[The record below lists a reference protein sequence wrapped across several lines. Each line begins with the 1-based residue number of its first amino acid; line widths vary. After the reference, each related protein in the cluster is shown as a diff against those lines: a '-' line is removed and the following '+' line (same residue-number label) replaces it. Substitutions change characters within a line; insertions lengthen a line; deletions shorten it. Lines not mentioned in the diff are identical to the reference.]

1 MKRIICLMTLL
12 SLVFGY
18 TLLAQSEPQIETTC
32 TTARLSFETPLNS
45 EAVSISIFK
54 DTLIFEEN
62 FENFLSDQVNNSSPI
77 GGAACLVEIPH
88 SLTQFPGC
96 RAQNIK
102 VNDQGECY
110 FFQGKFAT
118 PKINIPQ
125 FSKVQIQMRAGKKNI
140 LRINNDTINHSTN
153 SQLLSRTISNAC
165 AEMVFS
171 DTTTSTIYIDY
182 IKIISPREVLPAQ
195 NYAVEN
201 GELLINN
208 LLPNTGYYVE
218 ITDNQ
223 NQVSEKYFLKT
234 KKRNEELESR
244 IQTSESVILELGNRN
259 DCSATSLSLYKVEN
273 PTKDLFFSRIASASS
288 NFGLEIFNG
297 TGADICLGDYEVV
310 FYYAGNMN
318 AQGNYTSK
326 YRFSD
331 KDTIRKTSYIMVL
344 RQLDSLSS
352 YGYLTFPI
360 IGNQSTAGGNDACL
374 LLKKDSEGNYK
385 DTIDLFGSLG
395 AGGGTVI
402 PYNNTILTRKT
413 TIRQGIK
420 KNPTNIQIPYFKD
433 INSEW
438 DSVPFNVTNLNDVSL
453 RHGLA
458 TPITYT
464 YIGDYS
470 LEAQNNELVLSGLN
484 SQTKYLCILKR
495 GTDTLFTHTF
505 STGNIV
511 ETQSSGSWSE
521 SSVWSDGIVPE
532 TYDKV
537 VVNKGHKITIA
548 EGDSVSCSDLVLCS
562 DYSASPMDNGK
573 SELSIEGTFSV
584 NNVEVQAS
592 FDKYTEN
599 VNGWH
604 LFGVPIDVNSSTRE
618 SIAESFNRG
627 YEDDLYYLDE
637 ARYAWIPYLQNVED
651 ANFFT
656 NKHGYLVAYK
666 DDKTLSFK
674 GDLFLED
681 SIVLLNNASYNQSLG
696 NGYHLVCNPYPFS
709 VGLNNF
715 TSNNNNVIG
724 MWLLNPQT
732 GAYVPNDNNQPSDF
746 RIPPFGGVMTKVD
759 NATNR
764 LVLRKKAVAPD
775 QNINAKSVI
784 ENLKFRLLSDGG
796 YDEMKIYFRND
807 SDSLYDKYD
816 TYKMFSIGSAPD
828 LYCSI
833 NDLSLSIASLSELDD
848 SLRLRIN
855 ILSKDVGDLKL
866 QLYEYTGDFERVDLL
881 DADSE
886 SLVCSLLDDSLYS
899 ISYNSA
905 NEIRTFDLLV
915 KKRVLSSV
923 NKEDNEIEYIQIGRN
938 IEIKNPQ
945 QIEEVVLFDIQ
956 GREILRT
963 ETEFLTLPCEGSFVL
978 VVKSNGK
985 EYFTKI
991 ISI

>member
-12 SLVFGY
+12 SLAFGC

-45 EAVSISIFK
+45 ETISISIFK

-62 FENFLSDQVNNSSPI
+62 FENFLSDQVRSASPI

-96 RAQNIK
+96 RAQNIQ
-102 VNDQGECY
+102 VNDTNWAVLY
-110 FFQGKFAT
+110 QGKFST

-125 FSKVQIQMRAGKKNI
+125 SSSVSLKIK
-140 LRINNDTINHSTN
+140 STN
-153 SQLLSRTISNAC
+153 TNSLKINDNTITSGSGTKYISYIVPSNSN
-165 AEMVFS
+165 EIVFS
-171 DTTTSTIYIDY
+171 SDGTKTLYIDY

-195 NYAVEN
+195 NYAVGN

-223 NQVSEKYFLKT
+223 NQVSGKYFLKT

-273 PTKDLFFSRIASASS
+273 PTKDLFFSRIATTTN

-297 TGADICLGDYEVV
+297 TGKDICLGDYEVV
-310 FYYAGNMN
+310 FYHAGNMN

-360 IGNQSTAGGNDACL
+360 IGNSATAGGNDACL

-385 DTIDLFGSLG
+385 DTVDLLGSLG

-402 PYNNTILTRKT
+402 AYNKTILTRKT

-420 KNPTNIQIPYFKD
+420 KNPTNIQIPYIKD

-438 DSVPFNVTNLNDVSL
+438 DSVPFNATNLNDTSL
-453 RHGLA
+453 RHSLA

-464 YIGDYS
+464 YVRDVN
-470 LEAQNNELVLSGLN
+470 LEVQDNELVLSDLD

-521 SSVWSDGIVPE
+521 SSVWSGGVVPE

-681 SIVLLNNASYNQSLG
+681 SIVLLNNASYTLG

-715 TSNNNNVIG
+715 TSNNVSG

-732 GAYVPNDNNQPSDF
+732 GAYIPNDNNQPSDF
-746 RIPPFGGVMTKVD
+746 RIPPFGGVMTKVY

-764 LVLRKKAVAPD
+764 LVLRKKAVAYD

-833 NDLSLSIASLSELDD
+833 NDLYLSIASLSELDD

-899 ISYNSA
+899 ISYNPA

>member
-1 MKRIICLMTLL
+1 MRKAPCLTAIILFAAMLCSYL
-12 SLVFGY
+12 GN
-18 TLLAQSEPQIETTC
+18 AQVVIETTC
-32 TTARLSFETPLNS
+32 NTARLSFETPLNS
-45 EAVSISIFK
+45 ETISISIFK

-62 FENFLSDQVNNSSPI
+62 FENFLSDQVNSASPI
-77 GGAACLVEIPH
+77 GGAACLVEIPR

-102 VNDQGECY
+102 VNDTNWAVLY
-110 FFQGKFAT
+110 QGKFST

-125 FSKVQIQMRAGKKNI
+125 SSKASIRIKSGSSDALKINDEVISSNSGIKNLLYEVSENYNGMLFS
-140 LRINNDTINHSTN
+140 
-153 SQLLSRTISNAC
+153 SNG
-165 AEMVFS
+165 S
-171 DTTTSTIYIDY
+171 KTLYIDY

-195 NYAVEN
+195 NYTMKN
-201 GELLINN
+201 GELLIDS
-208 LLPNTGYYVE
+208 LLPNIGYYVE

-234 KKRNEELESR
+234 KKRNQEIISR
-244 IQTSESVILELGNRN
+244 IQNPNSVKLEWENCG
-259 DCSATSLSLYKVEN
+259 DCSPTSLSLYKVEN
-273 PTKDLFFSRIASASS
+273 ATKDLFFSRIATTSS

-310 FYYAGNMN
+310 FYHAGNMN
-318 AQGNYTSK
+318 AQGNYKSK
-326 YRFSD
+326 YRFSN
-331 KDTIRKTSYIMVL
+331 KDTIRKGSYIMVL
-344 RQLDSLSS
+344 KQLENLSS

-385 DTIDLFGSLG
+385 DTVDLFGSLG
-395 AGGGTVI
+395 SDGGMVI
-402 PYNNTILTRKT
+402 AYNNTILTRKPA
-413 TIRQGIK
+413 IRQGIK

-438 DSVPFNVTNLNDVSL
+438 DSVPFNATNLNDTSL

-458 TPITYT
+458 TPVTYT
-464 YIGDYS
+464 YVGDYS
-470 LEAQNNELVLSGLN
+470 LDAQNNELVLSGLE

-521 SSVWSDGIVPE
+521 SSVWSGGIVPE

-548 EGDSVSCSDLVLCS
+548 EGESVSCSDLVLCS

-618 SIAESFNRG
+618 RIAESFNRG

-715 TSNNNNVIG
+715 TSNNVSG

-732 GAYVPNDNNQPSDF
+732 GAYIPNDNNLPGDF
-746 RIPPFGGVMTKVD
+746 TVPPFSGLMTKVD
-759 NATNR
+759 NATNS
-764 LVLRKKAVAPD
+764 LVLRKKAVAYD

-796 YDEMKIYFRND
+796 YDEMKIYFRSD

-855 ILSKDVGDLKL
+855 VLSNNVGDLKL

-899 ISYNSA
+899 ISYNPA

-923 NKEDNEIEYIQIGRN
+923 NKEDNEIEYVQIGRN

>member
-12 SLVFGY
+12 SLAFGC

-45 EAVSISIFK
+45 EAVSITVFK

-62 FENFLSDQVNNSSPI
+62 FENFLSDQVISGTTI
-77 GGAACLVEIPH
+77 GAAGYLVEIPH
-88 SLTQFPGC
+88 SLTQYPGC

-102 VNDQGECY
+102 VNDTGWCY
-110 FFQGKFAT
+110 ITGGKFST
-118 PKINIPQ
+118 PKIYAPVSSVV
-125 FSKVQIQMRAGKKNI
+125 FLKVSSNKDNTLILNNETKNI
-140 LRINNDTINHSTN
+140 AKGIKTESFTITTESDTILFSNN
-153 SQLLSRTISNAC
+153 SGKNLL
-165 AEMVFS
+165 
-171 DTTTSTIYIDY
+171 IDY
-182 IKIISPREVLPAQ
+182 IKIISPREYLLSDNWDIVDG
-195 NYAVEN
+195 N
-201 GELLINN
+201 LLINN

-234 KKRNEELESR
+234 KKRNQEIISR
-244 IQTSESVILELGNRN
+244 IQDLNSVKLEWEDCG
-259 DCSATSLSLYKVEN
+259 DCSFTSLSLYKVEN
-273 PTKDLFFSRIASASS
+273 ATKDLFFSRIATTTN

-297 TGADICLGDYEVV
+297 TGKDICLGDYEVV
-310 FYYAGNMN
+310 FYPQRQSNAGTIMR
-318 AQGNYTSK
+318 
-326 YRFSD
+326 YRFSEN
-331 KDTIRKTSYIMVL
+331 DTIAYGKYVCILNKLTALSNYDYI
-344 RQLDSLSS
+344 
-352 YGYLTFPI
+352 TFPI
-360 IGNQSTAGGNDACL
+360 KNYNGFLGGNDAFA
-374 LLKKDSEGNYK
+374 LLKKDTEGNYR
-385 DTIDLFGSLG
+385 DTVDLFGKLLETSD
-395 AGGGTVI
+395 GTAT
-402 PYNNTILTRKT
+402 YANTILTRKT

-438 DSVPFNVTNLNDVSL
+438 DSVPFNATNLNDVSL
-453 RHGLA
+453 RHSLA
-458 TPITYT
+458 TPVTYT
-464 YIGDYS
+464 YVRDVN
-470 LEAQNNELVLSGLN
+470 LEVQDNELVLSGLE

-521 SSVWSDGIVPE
+521 SSVWSGGIVPE
-532 TYDKV
+532 DCDKV
-537 VVNKGHKITIA
+537 IVNKGHKITIV
-548 EGDSVSCSDLVLCS
+548 EGESVSCSDLVLCS

-715 TSNNNNVIG
+715 TYNNVSG

-732 GAYVPNDNNQPSDF
+732 GAYIPNDNNQPSDF
-746 RIPPFGGVMTKVD
+746 RIPPFGGVMTKVNSAD
-759 NATNR
+759 NR

-775 QNINAKSVI
+775 QNTNAKSVI

-963 ETEFLTLPCEGSFVL
+963 ETEFLTLPFEGSFVL
-978 VVKSNGK
+978 VIKSNGK

>member
-12 SLVFGY
+12 SLAFGY

-32 TTARLSFETPLNS
+32 TTARLSFETSLNS
-45 EAVSISIFK
+45 ETISISIFK

-62 FENFLSDQVNNSSPI
+62 FENFLSDQVNNSTPI

-102 VNDQGECY
+102 VNDTGWCY
-110 FFQGKFAT
+110 ITGGKFST
-118 PKINIPQ
+118 PKIYAPVSSVV
-125 FSKVQIQMRAGKKNI
+125 FLKVSSNKDNTLILNNETKNI
-140 LRINNDTINHSTN
+140 AKGIKTESFTITTESDTILFSNN
-153 SQLLSRTISNAC
+153 SGKNLL
-165 AEMVFS
+165 
-171 DTTTSTIYIDY
+171 IDY

-195 NYAVEN
+195 NYDVEN

-234 KKRNEELESR
+234 KKRNQEIISR
-244 IQTSESVILELGNRN
+244 IQDPNSVKLEWENCG
-259 DCSATSLSLYKVEN
+259 DCSPTSLSLYKVEN
-273 PTKDLFFSRIASASS
+273 ATKDLFFSRIAVKSFD
-288 NFGLEIFNG
+288 FGIEIFNG
-297 TGADICLGDYEVV
+297 TGKDICLGDYEVV
-310 FYYAGNMN
+310 FYPQRQSNAGTIMR
-318 AQGNYTSK
+318 YH
-326 YRFSD
+326 FSNS
-331 KDTIRKTSYIMVL
+331 DTIERESYVSVL
-344 RQLDSLSS
+344 YKLETMSD
-352 YGYLTFPI
+352 YDYITFPI
-360 IGNQSTAGGNDACL
+360 TNNNGFIGGNDAFA
-374 LLKKDSEGNYK
+374 LLKKDAEGNYR
-385 DTIDLFGSLG
+385 DTIDLFGKLLETSD
-395 AGGGTVI
+395 GTAT
-402 PYNNTILTRKT
+402 YANTILTRKT

-420 KNPTNIQIPYFKD
+420 KNLPNSQIPYFKD
-433 INSEW
+433 TNSEW
-438 DSVPFNVTNLNDVSL
+438 DSVPFNTTNLNEVSL
-453 RHGLA
+453 RHSL
-458 TPITYT
+458 TPSVS
-464 YIGDYS
+464 YIHVGDYS
-470 LEAQNNELVLSGLN
+470 LEAQNNELVLSGLE

-511 ETQSSGSWSE
+511 ESQSTGSWSE
-521 SSVWSDGIVPE
+521 PSVWSNGVVPE

-537 VVNKGHKITIA
+537 IVNKGHKITIA
-548 EGDSVSCSDLVLCS
+548 EGESVSCSDLVLCS
-562 DYSASPMDNGK
+562 DYSALPMYNDK
-573 SELSIEGTFSV
+573 SELSIKGTFSV

-599 VNGWH
+599 TNGWH
-604 LFGVPIDVNSSTRE
+604 LFGVPIDVNSSTKE
-618 SIAESFNRG
+618 KIAESFNRG
-627 YEDDLYYLDE
+627 DEDDLYYLDE
-637 ARYAWIPYLQNVED
+637 ARYAWIPYLQEFED
-651 ANFFT
+651 TNFFT
-656 NKHGYLVAYK
+656 NTHGYLVAYK

-681 SIVLLNNASYNQSLG
+681 SIVLLNNASYNQSVG
-696 NGYHLVCNPYPFS
+696 NGYHLLCNPYPFS

-715 TSNNNNVIG
+715 TSDSVSG

-732 GAYVPNDNNQPSDF
+732 GAYVPNDNNLPEDF
-746 RIPPFGGVMTKVD
+746 TIPPFSGLMTKVD

-764 LVLRKKAVAPD
+764 LVLRKKAVE
-775 QNINAKSVI
+775 QNQTSNAKSVI

-796 YDEMKIYFRND
+796 YDEVKIYFRND

-833 NDLSLSIASLSELDD
+833 NDLSLSIVSLSDLDD
-848 SLRLRIN
+848 SLLLRIN
-855 ILSKDVGDLKL
+855 VLSKNVGDLKL
-866 QLYEYTGDFERVDLL
+866 QLCEYTGDFERVDLL

-886 SLVCSLLDDSLYS
+886 SLVCNLLDDSFYS

-905 NEIRTFDLLV
+905 NEIRTFDLLL
-915 KKRVLSSV
+915 KKRVLSPE
-923 NKEDNEIEYIQIGRN
+923 NKEDNEIKYVQIGRS

-945 QIEEVVLFDIQ
+945 QIDEVILFDIQ

>member
-12 SLVFGY
+12 SLAFGY

-32 TTARLSFETPLNS
+32 TTARLSFETSLNS
-45 EAVSISIFK
+45 ETISISIFK

-62 FENFLSDQVNNSSPI
+62 FENFLSDQVNNSTPI

-102 VNDQGECY
+102 VNDTNWAVLY
-110 FFQGKFAT
+110 QGKFST
-118 PKINIPQ
+118 PKMNIPQ
-125 FSKVQIQMRAGKKNI
+125 SSKVFIQMKAGTKNI
-140 LRINNDTINHSTN
+140 LKINNDTINHSTN

-165 AEMVFS
+165 NEMIFS
-171 DTTTSTIYIDY
+171 NNSSSTLYIDY

-195 NYAVEN
+195 NYDVEN
-201 GELLINN
+201 RELLIDS

-234 KKRNEELESR
+234 KKRNQEIISR
-244 IQTSESVILELGNRN
+244 IQDPNSVKLEWEDCG
-259 DCSATSLSLYKVEN
+259 DCSPTSLSLYKVEN
-273 PTKDLFFSRIASASS
+273 ATKDLFFSRIAVKSYD
-288 NFGLEIFNG
+288 FGIEIFNG
-297 TGADICLGDYEVV
+297 TGKDICLGDYEVS
-310 FYYAGNMN
+310 FYQEGDTTVAD
-318 AQGNYTSK
+318 NYKSK
-326 YRFSD
+326 YRFSN
-331 KDTIRKTSYIMVL
+331 KDTIRKDSYIMVL
-344 RQLDSLSS
+344 RKLDSLLS
-352 YGYLTFPI
+352 YDYLTFPI
-360 IGNQSTAGGNDACL
+360 IGNYATATGNDACL

-385 DTIDLFGSLG
+385 DTVDLFGSLG
-395 AGGGTVI
+395 ADSGTVVA
-402 PYNNTILTRKT
+402 YNNTILTRKPA
-413 TIRQGIK
+413 IRQGIK
-420 KNPTNIQIPYFKD
+420 KNLPNSQTELY
-433 INSEW
+433 NSEW
-438 DSVPFNVTNLNDVSL
+438 DSVPFNATNLNDTSL

-464 YIGDYS
+464 YVGNYS
-470 LEAQNNELVLSGLN
+470 LETQNNELVLSGLE

-532 TYDKV
+532 DCDKV
-537 VVNKGHKITIA
+537 IVNKGHKITIA
-548 EGDSVSCSDLVLCS
+548 EGESVSCSDLVLCS
-562 DYSASPMDNGK
+562 DYSALPMYNDK

-592 FDKYTEN
+592 FGKYTEN
-599 VNGWH
+599 TNGWH

-618 SIAESFNRG
+618 RIAESFNRG

-637 ARYAWIPYLQNVED
+637 ARYAWIPYLQEFED
-651 ANFFT
+651 TNFFT
-656 NKHGYLVAYK
+656 NRHGYLIAYK

-681 SIVLLNNASYNQSLG
+681 SIVLLNNASYNQSVG

-715 TSNNNNVIG
+715 TSDSVSG

-746 RIPPFGGVMTKVD
+746 RIPPFGGVMTKVNSAD
-759 NATNR
+759 NR
-764 LVLRKKAVAPD
+764 LVLRKKEITT
-775 QNINAKSVI
+775 NETNNAKSVV
-784 ENLKFRLLSDGG
+784 ENLKFKLLSDGG
-796 YDEMKIYFRND
+796 YDEVKIYFRSD

-833 NDLSLSIASLSELDD
+833 NDLSLSIVSLSDLDD
-848 SLRLRIN
+848 SLLLRIN
-855 ILSKDVGDLKL
+855 VLSKNVGDLKL
-866 QLYEYTGDFERVDLL
+866 QLCEYTGDFERVDLL

-886 SLVCSLLDDSLYS
+886 SLVCNLLDDSLYS
-899 ISYNSA
+899 ISYNFS
-905 NEIRTFDLLV
+905 NEIRTFDLLL
-915 KKRVLSSV
+915 KKRVLSPE
-923 NKEDNEIEYIQIGRN
+923 NKEDNEIKYVQIGRS

-945 QIEEVVLFDIQ
+945 QIDEVILFDIQ

-963 ETEFLTLPCEGSFVL
+963 ETEFLTLPCEGSFVIE
-978 VVKSNGK
+978 VKSNGK

>member
-1 MKRIICLMTLL
+1 MRKTPCLTAIILFAAMLCSYL
-12 SLVFGY
+12 GN
-18 TLLAQSEPQIETTC
+18 AQVVIETTC
-32 TTARLSFETPLNS
+32 NTARLSFETPLNS
-45 EAVSISIFK
+45 ESISITVFK

-62 FENFLSDQVNNSSPI
+62 FENFLSDQVNSSSPI

-195 NYAVEN
+195 NYTMNN

-360 IGNQSTAGGNDACL
+360 IGNSATAGGNDACL

-385 DTIDLFGSLG
+385 DTVDLLGSLG
-395 AGGGTVI
+395 AGGGMVI

-413 TIRQGIK
+413 TVRQGIK

-438 DSVPFNVTNLNDVSL
+438 DSVPFNATNLNDVSL
-453 RHGLA
+453 RHSLA
-458 TPITYT
+458 TPVTYT
-464 YIGDYS
+464 YVRDVN
-470 LEAQNNELVLSGLN
+470 LEVQDNELVLSGLN

-521 SSVWSDGIVPE
+521 SSVWSGGIVPE
-532 TYDKV
+532 DCDKV
-537 VVNKGHKITIA
+537 IVNKGHKITIV
-548 EGDSVSCSDLVLCS
+548 EGESVSCSDLVLCS

-715 TSNNNNVIG
+715 TPNVIG

-746 RIPPFGGVMTKVD
+746 RIPPFGGVITKVNSAD
-759 NATNR
+759 NR

-775 QNINAKSVI
+775 QNTNAKSVI

-796 YDEMKIYFRND
+796 YDEIKIYFRSD

-899 ISYNSA
+899 ISYNPA

>member
-1 MKRIICLMTLL
+1 MRYR
-12 SLVFGY
+12 F
-18 TLLAQSEPQIETTC
+18 SE
-32 TTARLSFETPLNS
+32 
-45 EAVSISIFK
+45 
-54 DTLIFEEN
+54 
-62 FENFLSDQVNNSSPI
+62 
-77 GGAACLVEIPH
+77 
-88 SLTQFPGC
+88 
-96 RAQNIK
+96 
-102 VNDQGECY
+102 
-110 FFQGKFAT
+110 
-118 PKINIPQ
+118 
-125 FSKVQIQMRAGKKNI
+125 
-140 LRINNDTINHSTN
+140 NDTIAYGKYVCILNKLTA
-153 SQLLSRTISNAC
+153 LSNC
-165 AEMVFS
+165 
-171 DTTTSTIYIDY
+171 DY
-182 IKIISPREVLPAQ
+182 I
-195 NYAVEN
+195 
-201 GELLINN
+201 
-208 LLPNTGYYVE
+208 
-218 ITDNQ
+218 
-223 NQVSEKYFLKT
+223 
-234 KKRNEELESR
+234 
-244 IQTSESVILELGNRN
+244 
-259 DCSATSLSLYKVEN
+259 
-273 PTKDLFFSRIASASS
+273 
-288 NFGLEIFNG
+288 
-297 TGADICLGDYEVV
+297 
-310 FYYAGNMN
+310 
-318 AQGNYTSK
+318 
-326 YRFSD
+326 
-331 KDTIRKTSYIMVL
+331 
-344 RQLDSLSS
+344 
-352 YGYLTFPI
+352 TFPI
-360 IGNQSTAGGNDACL
+360 KNYNGFLAGNDAFA
-374 LLKKDSEGNYK
+374 LLKKDAEGNYR
-385 DTIDLFGSLG
+385 DTVDLFGKLLETSD
-395 AGGGTVI
+395 GTAT
-402 PYNNTILTRKT
+402 YANTILTRKP

-420 KNPTNIQIPYFKD
+420 KNLPNSQTELY
-433 INSEW
+433 NSEW
-438 DSVPFNVTNLNDVSL
+438 NAVEFSPTNLNNVSL
-453 RHGLA
+453 RHSLA

-464 YIGDYS
+464 YVDS
-470 LEAQNNELVLSGLN
+470 LEVQDNELVLSDLD

-537 VVNKGHKITIA
+537 IVNKGHKITIA
-548 EGDSVSCSDLVLCS
+548 EGESVSCSDLVLCS

-681 SIVLLNNASYNQSLG
+681 SIVLLNNASYTLG

-715 TSNNNNVIG
+715 TSNNVIG

-746 RIPPFGGVMTKVD
+746 RIPPFGGVMTKVNSAD
-759 NATNR
+759 NR
-764 LVLRKKAVAPD
+764 LVLRKKAIAPD
-775 QNINAKSVI
+775 QNTNAKSVI

>member
-12 SLVFGY
+12 SLAFGY

-45 EAVSISIFK
+45 ETISISIFK

-62 FENFLSDQVNNSSPI
+62 FENFLSDQVNNSTPI

-88 SLTQFPGC
+88 SLTQYPGC

-102 VNDQGECY
+102 VNDTNWAVLY
-110 FFQGKFAT
+110 QGKFST
-118 PKINIPQ
+118 PKMNIPQ
-125 FSKVQIQMRAGKKNI
+125 SSKVFIQMKAGEKNI
-140 LRINNDTINHSTN
+140 LKINGDTVKHSKTL
-153 SQLLSRTISNAC
+153 QLLSRTISNAC
-165 AEMVFS
+165 NEMIFS
-171 DTTTSTIYIDY
+171 NNSSSTLYIDY

-195 NYAVEN
+195 NYAVGN

-234 KKRNEELESR
+234 KKRNQEIISR
-244 IQTSESVILELGNRN
+244 IQDPNSVKLEWENCG
-259 DCSATSLSLYKVEN
+259 DCSPTSLSLYKVEN
-273 PTKDLFFSRIASASS
+273 ATKDLFFSRIASAPS

-297 TGADICLGDYEVV
+297 TGKDICLGDYEVV
-310 FYYAGNMN
+310 FYPQRQSNAGTIMR
-318 AQGNYTSK
+318 YH
-326 YRFSD
+326 FSNS
-331 KDTIRKTSYIMVL
+331 DTIERESYVSVL
-344 RQLDSLSS
+344 YKLETMSD
-352 YGYLTFPI
+352 YDYIVFPI
-360 IGNQSTAGGNDACL
+360 TNNNGFIGGNDAFA
-374 LLKKDSEGNYK
+374 LLKKDAEGNYR
-385 DTIDLFGSLG
+385 DTIDLFGKLLETSD
-395 AGGGTVI
+395 GTAT
-402 PYNNTILTRKT
+402 YANTILTRKT

-420 KNPTNIQIPYFKD
+420 KNLPNSQIPYFKD
-433 INSEW
+433 TNSEW
-438 DSVPFNVTNLNDVSL
+438 DSVPFNTTNLNEVSL
-453 RHGLA
+453 RHSL
-458 TPITYT
+458 TPSVS
-464 YIGDYS
+464 YIHVGDYS
-470 LEAQNNELVLSGLN
+470 LEVQNNELVLSGLE
-484 SQTKYLCILKR
+484 SQTKYLCVLKR
-495 GTDTLFTHTF
+495 GNDTIFTHTF

-511 ETQSSGSWSE
+511 ESQSTGSWSE

-532 TYDKV
+532 DCDKV
-537 VVNKGHKITIA
+537 IVNKGHKITIA
-548 EGDSVSCSDLVLCS
+548 EGESVSCSDLVLRS
-562 DYSASPMDNGK
+562 DYSALPMYNDK
-573 SELSIEGTFSV
+573 SELTIEGAFSV

-592 FDKYTEN
+592 FGKYTEN
-599 VNGWH
+599 TNGWH

-618 SIAESFNRG
+618 RIAESFNRG
-627 YEDDLYYLDE
+627 DEDDLYYLDE
-637 ARYAWIPYLQNVED
+637 ARYAWIPYLQEFED
-651 ANFFT
+651 TNFFT
-656 NKHGYLVAYK
+656 NTHGYLVAYK
-666 DDKTLSFK
+666 EDKTLSFK

-681 SIVLLNNASYNQSLG
+681 SIVLLNNASYNQSVG

-715 TSNNNNVIG
+715 TSDSVSG

-746 RIPPFGGVMTKVD
+746 RIPPFGGVMTKVNSAD
-759 NATNR
+759 NR
-764 LVLRKKAVAPD
+764 LVLRKKEMTT
-775 QNINAKSVI
+775 NETNNAKSVI

-796 YDEMKIYFRND
+796 YDEVKIYFRSD

-833 NDLSLSIASLSELDD
+833 NDLSLSIISLSDLDD
-848 SLRLRIN
+848 SLLLRIN
-855 ILSKDVGDLKL
+855 VLSKNVGDLKL
-866 QLYEYTGDFERVDLL
+866 QLCEYTGDFERVDLL

-886 SLVCSLLDDSLYS
+886 SLVCNLLDDSLYS

-905 NEIRTFDLLV
+905 NEIRTFDLLL
-915 KKRVLSSV
+915 KKRVLSPE
-923 NKEDNEIEYIQIGRN
+923 NKEDNEIKYVQIGRS

-945 QIEEVVLFDIQ
+945 QIDEVILFDIQ

-963 ETEFLTLPCEGSFVL
+963 ETEFLTLPCEGSFVIE
-978 VVKSNGK
+978 VKSNGK

>member
-12 SLVFGY
+12 SLAFGY
-18 TLLAQSEPQIETTC
+18 TLFAQSEPQIETTC

-45 EAVSISIFK
+45 ETISISIFK

-62 FENFLSDQVNNSSPI
+62 FENFRSNQVISGTTI
-77 GGAACLVEIPH
+77 GAAGYLVEIPH
-88 SLTQFPGC
+88 SLTQYPGC
-96 RAQNIK
+96 RAQNIQ
-102 VNDQGECY
+102 VNDTNWAVLY
-110 FFQGKFAT
+110 QGKFST

-125 FSKVQIQMRAGKKNI
+125 SSKVFIQMKAGEKNI
-140 LRINNDTINHSTN
+140 LKINGDTVKHSKTL
-153 SQLLSRTISNAC
+153 QLLSRTISNAFN
-165 AEMVFS
+165 EMIFS
-171 DTTTSTIYIDY
+171 NNSSSTLYIDY
-182 IKIISPREVLPAQ
+182 IKIISPREVLSAQ

-234 KKRNEELESR
+234 KKRNQEIISR
-244 IQTSESVILELGNRN
+244 IQSPNSVKLEWEDCG
-259 DCSATSLSLYKVEN
+259 DCSPTSLSLYKVEN
-273 PTKDLFFSRIASASS
+273 ATKDLFFSRIATATN

-297 TGADICLGDYEVV
+297 TGKDICLGDYEVV
-310 FYYAGNMN
+310 FYPQRQSNAGTIMR
-318 AQGNYTSK
+318 
-326 YRFSD
+326 YRFSEN
-331 KDTIRKTSYIMVL
+331 DTIAYGKYVCILNKLTALSNYDYI
-344 RQLDSLSS
+344 
-352 YGYLTFPI
+352 TFPI
-360 IGNQSTAGGNDACL
+360 KNYNGFLAGNDAFA
-374 LLKKDSEGNYK
+374 LLKKDAEGNYR
-385 DTIDLFGSLG
+385 DTVDLFGKLLETSD
-395 AGGGTVI
+395 GTAT
-402 PYNNTILTRKT
+402 YENTILTRKT

-438 DSVPFNVTNLNDVSL
+438 DSVPFNATNLNDTSL

-458 TPITYT
+458 TPVTYT
-464 YIGDYS
+464 YVDS

-484 SQTKYLCILKR
+484 SQTKYLCVLKR

-521 SSVWSDGIVPE
+521 SSVWSGGVGPE

-548 EGDSVSCSDLVLCS
+548 EGESVSCSDLVLCS

-674 GDLFLED
+674 GDLFLKD

-715 TSNNNNVIG
+715 TPNNVSG

-732 GAYVPNDNNQPSDF
+732 GAYVPNDNNLPGDF
-746 RIPPFGGVMTKVD
+746 TVPPFSGLMTKVD
-759 NATNR
+759 NATNS

-899 ISYNSA
+899 ISYNPA

-923 NKEDNEIEYIQIGRN
+923 NKEDNETEYIQIGRN

-963 ETEFLTLPCEGSFVL
+963 ETEFLTLPCEGSFIL

>member
-12 SLVFGY
+12 SLAFGC

-32 TTARLSFETPLNS
+32 TTARLSFETSLNS
-45 EAVSISIFK
+45 ETISISIFK

-62 FENFLSDQVNNSSPI
+62 FENFLSNQVNSSSPI

-96 RAQNIK
+96 RAQNMTIK
-102 VNDQGECY
+102 NEDECHLSI
-110 FFQGKFAT
+110 GKFST
-118 PKINIPQ
+118 PKMNIPQ
-125 FSKVQIQMRAGKKNI
+125 SSKVFIQMKAGKNNI
-140 LRINNDTINHSTN
+140 LKINNDTINHSTN
-153 SQLLSRTISNAC
+153 SQLLSRTISDTCN
-165 AEMVFS
+165 EMVFS
-171 DTTTSTIYIDY
+171 NNNSSSVYIDY

-195 NYAVEN
+195 NDTIKN
-201 GELLINN
+201 GELLIDS

-234 KKRNEELESR
+234 KKRNQEIISR
-244 IQTSESVILELGNRN
+244 IQDPNSVKLEWENCG
-259 DCSATSLSLYKVEN
+259 DCSPTSLSLYKVEN
-273 PTKDLFFSRIASASS
+273 ATKDLFFSRIATTTN

-297 TGADICLGDYEVV
+297 TGKDICLGDYEVV
-310 FYYAGNMN
+310 FYHAGNMN
-318 AQGNYTSK
+318 AQGNYKSK

-402 PYNNTILTRKT
+402 AYNKTILTRKT

-438 DSVPFNVTNLNDVSL
+438 DSVPFNATNLNDTYL

-458 TPITYT
+458 TPVTYT
-464 YIGDYS
+464 YVRDYS
-470 LEAQNNELVLSGLN
+470 LDAQNNELVLSGLE
-484 SQTKYLCILKR
+484 SQTKYLCVLKR

-521 SSVWSDGIVPE
+521 SSVWSGGVVPE
-532 TYDKV
+532 DCDKV
-537 VVNKGHKITIA
+537 IVNKGHTITIA
-548 EGDSVSCSDLVLCS
+548 QGESVSCSDLVLCS

-573 SELSIEGTFSV
+573 SELTIEGAFSV

-674 GDLFLED
+674 GDLFLKD
-681 SIVLLNNASYNQSLG
+681 SIVLLNNASYNQLG

-715 TSNNNNVIG
+715 TSDSVSG

-732 GAYVPNDNNQPSDF
+732 GAYVPNDNNLPGDF
-746 RIPPFGGVMTKVD
+746 TVPPFSGLMTKVD
-759 NATNR
+759 NATNS

-855 ILSKDVGDLKL
+855 VLSKNVDDLKL
-866 QLYEYTGDFERVDLL
+866 QLCEYMGDFERVDLL

-886 SLVCSLLDDSLYS
+886 SLVCNLLDDSLYS

-963 ETEFLTLPCEGSFVL
+963 ETEFLTLPCEGSFIL

>member
-12 SLVFGY
+12 SLAFGY

-32 TTARLSFETPLNS
+32 TTARLSFETSLNS
-45 EAVSISIFK
+45 ETISISIFK

-62 FENFLSDQVNNSSPI
+62 FENFLSNQVNNSTPI

-88 SLTQFPGC
+88 SLTQYPGC

-102 VNDQGECY
+102 VNDTNWAVLY
-110 FFQGKFAT
+110 QGKFST
-118 PKINIPQ
+118 PKMNIPQ
-125 FSKVQIQMRAGKKNI
+125 SSIVKVKTNKKDSKRNFLINETEIELAKNKDSI
-140 LRINNDTINHSTN
+140 DYVLPSMCQSIVLETSSST
-153 SQLLSRTISNAC
+153 L
-165 AEMVFS
+165 F
-171 DTTTSTIYIDY
+171 IDY
-182 IKIISPREVLPAQ
+182 IKIISPREYLLS
-195 NYAVEN
+195 EN
-201 GELLINN
+201 WNIVDSNLLINN

-234 KKRNEELESR
+234 KKRNQEIISR
-244 IQTSESVILELGNRN
+244 IQDPNSVKLEWEDCG
-259 DCSATSLSLYKVEN
+259 DCSPTSLSLYKVEN
-273 PTKDLFFSRIASASS
+273 ATKDLFFSRIASAPS

-297 TGADICLGDYEVV
+297 TGKDICLGDYEVV
-310 FYYAGNMN
+310 FYHAGNIN
-318 AQGNYTSK
+318 AQNNFKIRYS
-326 YRFSD
+326 FMSE
-331 KDTIRKTSYIMVL
+331 DTIREGDYCNVL
-344 RQLDSLSS
+344 YKLEFLSQ
-352 YGYLTFPI
+352 YDYVTYPI
-360 IGNQSTAGGNDACL
+360 KYSDAFMGGNDAFL
-374 LLKKDSEGNYK
+374 LLKKDAEGNYK

-402 PYNNTILTRKT
+402 PYNNTILTRKP

-420 KNPTNIQIPYFKD
+420 KNLP
-433 INSEW
+433 NSQTELYSNEW
-438 DSVPFNVTNLNDVSL
+438 NAVEFSATNLNDTSL
-453 RHGLA
+453 RHSLA

-464 YIGDYS
+464 YVGNYS
-470 LEAQNNELVLSGLN
+470 LETQNNELVLSGLE

-521 SSVWSDGIVPE
+521 SSVWSNGVVPE

-537 VVNKGHKITIA
+537 IVNKGHKITIA
-548 EGDSVSCSDLVLCS
+548 EGESVSCSDLVLCS
-562 DYSASPMDNGK
+562 DYSALPMYNDK
-573 SELSIEGTFSV
+573 SELTIEGAFSV

-592 FDKYTEN
+592 FGKYTEN
-599 VNGWH
+599 TNGWH
-604 LFGVPIDVNSSTRE
+604 LFGVPIDVNSSTKE
-618 SIAESFNRG
+618 KIAESFNRG
-627 YEDDLYYLDE
+627 DEDDLYYLDE
-637 ARYAWIPYLQNVED
+637 ARYAWIPYLQEFED
-651 ANFFT
+651 TNFFT
-656 NKHGYLVAYK
+656 NTHGYLVAYK
-666 DDKTLSFK
+666 EDKTLSFK

-681 SIVLLNNASYNQSLG
+681 SIVLLNNASYNQSVG

-715 TSNNNNVIG
+715 TPNNVSG

-764 LVLRKKAVAPD
+764 LVLRKKAVE
-775 QNINAKSVI
+775 QNQTSNAKSVI

-796 YDEMKIYFRND
+796 YDEVKIYFRSD

-816 TYKMFSIGSAPD
+816 TYKMFSVGSAPD

-833 NDLSLSIASLSELDD
+833 NDLSLSIVSLSDLDD
-848 SLRLRIN
+848 SLLLRIN
-855 ILSKDVGDLKL
+855 VLSKNVGDLKL
-866 QLYEYTGDFERVDLL
+866 QLCEYTGDFERVDLL

-886 SLVCSLLDDSLYS
+886 SLVCNLLDDSLYS

-905 NEIRTFDLLV
+905 NEIRTFDLLL
-915 KKRVLSSV
+915 KKRVLSPE
-923 NKEDNEIEYIQIGRN
+923 NKEDNEIKYVQIGRS

-945 QIEEVVLFDIQ
+945 QIDEVILFDIQ

-978 VVKSNGK
+978 EVKSNGK

>member
-1 MKRIICLMTLL
+1 MRKTPCLTAIILFAAMLC
-12 SLVFGY
+12 SYLVN
-18 TLLAQSEPQIETTC
+18 AQVVIETTC
-32 TTARLSFETPLNS
+32 NTARLSFETPLNS
-45 EAVSISIFK
+45 KTVSITVFK

-62 FENFLSDQVNNSSPI
+62 FENFLSDQVNSSSPI

-96 RAQNIK
+96 RAQNIQ
-102 VNDQGECY
+102 VNDTNWAVLY
-110 FFQGKFAT
+110 QGKFAT
-118 PKINIPQ
+118 PQINIPQ
-125 FSKVQIQMRAGKKNI
+125 SSKASIRIKSGSSDALKINDEVISSNSGIKNLLYEVSENYNGMLFS
-140 LRINNDTINHSTN
+140 
-153 SQLLSRTISNAC
+153 SNG
-165 AEMVFS
+165 S
-171 DTTTSTIYIDY
+171 KTLYIDY

-195 NYAVEN
+195 NDTIKN
-201 GELLINN
+201 GELLIDS

-234 KKRNEELESR
+234 KKRNQEIISR
-244 IQTSESVILELGNRN
+244 IQDPNSVKLEWENCG
-259 DCSATSLSLYKVEN
+259 DCSPTSLSLYKVEN
-273 PTKDLFFSRIASASS
+273 ATKDLFFSRIATTTN

-297 TGADICLGDYEVV
+297 TGKDICLGDYEVV
-310 FYYAGNMN
+310 FYPQRQSNAGTIMR
-318 AQGNYTSK
+318 
-326 YRFSD
+326 YRFSEN
-331 KDTIRKTSYIMVL
+331 DTIAYGKYVCILNKLTALSNYDYI
-344 RQLDSLSS
+344 
-352 YGYLTFPI
+352 TFPI
-360 IGNQSTAGGNDACL
+360 KNYNGFLAGNDAFA
-374 LLKKDSEGNYK
+374 LLKKDAEGNYR
-385 DTIDLFGSLG
+385 DTVDLFGKLLETSD
-395 AGGGTVI
+395 GTAT
-402 PYNNTILTRKT
+402 YENTILTRKT

-438 DSVPFNVTNLNDVSL
+438 DSVPFNATNLNDVSL
-453 RHGLA
+453 RHSL
-458 TPITYT
+458 TPFVS
-464 YIGDYS
+464 YIHVGDYS
-470 LEAQNNELVLSGLN
+470 LEAQNNELVLSGLE

-521 SSVWSDGIVPE
+521 SSVWSGGVVPE
-532 TYDKV
+532 DCDKV
-537 VVNKGHKITIA
+537 IVNKGHKITIA
-548 EGDSVSCSDLVLCS
+548 EGESVSCSDLVLCS

-715 TSNNNNVIG
+715 TPNVIG

-732 GAYVPNDNNQPSDF
+732 GAYIPNDNNLPGDF
-746 RIPPFGGVMTKVD
+746 TVPPFSGLMTKVD
-759 NATNR
+759 NATNS

-775 QNINAKSVI
+775 QNTNAKSVI

-899 ISYNSA
+899 ISYNPA

-978 VVKSNGK
+978 VIKSNGK

>member
-12 SLVFGY
+12 SLAFGC

-45 EAVSISIFK
+45 EAVSITVFK

-62 FENFLSDQVNNSSPI
+62 FENFLSDQVRSASPI

-96 RAQNIK
+96 RAQNIQ
-102 VNDQGECY
+102 VNDTNWAVLY
-110 FFQGKFAT
+110 QGKFST
-118 PKINIPQ
+118 PQINIPQ
-125 FSKVQIQMRAGKKNI
+125 SSKASIRIKSGSSDALKINDEVISSNSGIKNLLYEVSENYNGMLFS
-140 LRINNDTINHSTN
+140 
-153 SQLLSRTISNAC
+153 SNG
-165 AEMVFS
+165 S
-171 DTTTSTIYIDY
+171 KTLYIDY

-195 NYAVEN
+195 NYTMDN

-234 KKRNEELESR
+234 KKRNQEIISR
-244 IQTSESVILELGNRN
+244 IQNPNSVKLEWEDCG
-259 DCSATSLSLYKVEN
+259 DCSPTSLSLYKVEN
-273 PTKDLFFSRIASASS
+273 ATKDLFFSRIATTTN

-297 TGADICLGDYEVV
+297 TGKDICLGDYEVV
-310 FYYAGNMN
+310 FYPQRQSNAGAIMR
-318 AQGNYTSK
+318 YH
-326 YRFSD
+326 FSNS
-331 KDTIRKTSYIMVL
+331 DTIERESYVSVL
-344 RQLDSLSS
+344 YKLETMSD
-352 YGYLTFPI
+352 YDYIAFPI
-360 IGNQSTAGGNDACL
+360 TNNNGFIGGNDAFA
-374 LLKKDSEGNYK
+374 LLKKDTEGNYR
-385 DTIDLFGSLG
+385 DTVDLFGKLLETSDRT
-395 AGGGTVI
+395 AT
-402 PYNNTILTRKT
+402 YANTILTRKT

-438 DSVPFNVTNLNDVSL
+438 DSVPFNATNLNNVSL

-464 YIGDYS
+464 YVRDVN
-470 LEAQNNELVLSGLN
+470 LEVQDNELVLSDLD

-696 NGYHLVCNPYPFS
+696 KGYHLVCNPYPFS

-715 TSNNNNVIG
+715 TSNNVIG

-732 GAYVPNDNNQPSDF
+732 GAYVPNDNNLPGDF
-746 RIPPFGGVMTKVD
+746 TVPPFSGLMTKVD
-759 NATNR
+759 NATNS

-775 QNINAKSVI
+775 QNTNAKSVI

-796 YDEMKIYFRND
+796 YDEMKIYFRSD

-855 ILSKDVGDLKL
+855 VLSKDVGDLKL

-899 ISYNSA
+899 ISYNPA

-923 NKEDNEIEYIQIGRN
+923 NKEDNEIEYVQIGRN

-963 ETEFLTLPCEGSFVL
+963 ETEFLTLPFEGSFVL

>member
-12 SLVFGY
+12 SLAFGC

-32 TTARLSFETPLNS
+32 NTARLSFETPLNS
-45 EAVSISIFK
+45 ETISISIFK

-62 FENFLSDQVNNSSPI
+62 FENFLSNQVNSSSPI

-88 SLTQFPGC
+88 SLTQYPGC

-102 VNDQGECY
+102 VNDTNWAVLY
-110 FFQGKFAT
+110 QGKFST
-118 PKINIPQ
+118 PQINIPQ
-125 FSKVQIQMRAGKKNI
+125 SSKVFIQMKAGEKNI
-140 LRINNDTINHSTN
+140 LKINGDTVKHSKTL
-153 SQLLSRTISNAC
+153 QLLSRTISDTCN
-165 AEMVFS
+165 EMVFS
-171 DTTTSTIYIDY
+171 NNSSSTLYIDY

-195 NYAVEN
+195 NYTMNN

-234 KKRNEELESR
+234 KKRNQEIISR
-244 IQTSESVILELGNRN
+244 IQDPNSVKLEWENCG
-259 DCSATSLSLYKVEN
+259 DCSYTSLSLYKVEN
-273 PTKDLFFSRIASASS
+273 ATKDLFFSRIAVKSYD
-288 NFGLEIFNG
+288 FGIEIFNG
-297 TGADICLGDYEVV
+297 TGKDICLGDYEVV
-310 FYYAGNMN
+310 FYPQRQSNAGAIMR
-318 AQGNYTSK
+318 YH
-326 YRFSD
+326 FSNS
-331 KDTIRKTSYIMVL
+331 DTIERESYVSVLYKLEIMS
-344 RQLDSLSS
+344 D
-352 YGYLTFPI
+352 YDYIAFPI
-360 IGNQSTAGGNDACL
+360 TNNNGFIGGNDAFA
-374 LLKKDSEGNYK
+374 LLKKDTEGNYR
-385 DTIDLFGSLG
+385 DTVDLFGKLLETSD
-395 AGGGTVI
+395 GTAT
-402 PYNNTILTRKT
+402 YANTILTRKT

-438 DSVPFNVTNLNDVSL
+438 DSVPFNEANLNDVSL
-453 RHGLA
+453 RHSLA
-458 TPITYT
+458 TPVTYT
-464 YIGDYS
+464 YVDS

-521 SSVWSDGIVPE
+521 SSVWSGGVVPE
-532 TYDKV
+532 DCDKV
-537 VVNKGHKITIA
+537 IVNKGHKITIA

-599 VNGWH
+599 TNGWH

-666 DDKTLSFK
+666 DDKNLSFK

-681 SIVLLNNASYNQSLG
+681 SIVLLNNASYTLG

-715 TSNNNNVIG
+715 TSNNVIG

-732 GAYVPNDNNQPSDF
+732 GAYVPNDNNLPGDF
-746 RIPPFGGVMTKVD
+746 TVPPFSGLMTKVY
-759 NATNR
+759 NATNS

-775 QNINAKSVI
+775 QNTNTKSVI

-796 YDEMKIYFRND
+796 YDEIKIYFRSD

-855 ILSKDVGDLKL
+855 VLSKNVGDLKL

-886 SLVCSLLDDSLYS
+886 SLVCSLLYDSLYS

-963 ETEFLTLPCEGSFVL
+963 ETEFLTLPFEGSFVL
-978 VVKSNGK
+978 VIKSNGK

>member
-1 MKRIICLMTLL
+1 MRKTPCLTAIILFAAMLC
-12 SLVFGY
+12 SYLVN
-18 TLLAQSEPQIETTC
+18 AQVVIETTC
-32 TTARLSFETPLNS
+32 NTARLSFETSLNS
-45 EAVSISIFK
+45 ETISISIFK

-96 RAQNIK
+96 RAQNMTIK
-102 VNDQGECY
+102 NEDECHLSI
-110 FFQGKFAT
+110 GKFST
-118 PKINIPQ
+118 PKMNIPQ
-125 FSKVQIQMRAGKKNI
+125 SSKVFIQMKAGTKNI
-140 LRINNDTINHSTN
+140 LKINNDTINHSTN
-153 SQLLSRTISNAC
+153 SQLLSRTISDTCN
-165 AEMVFS
+165 EMVFS
-171 DTTTSTIYIDY
+171 NNNSSSVYIDY
-182 IKIISPREVLPAQ
+182 IKIISPREYLLS
-195 NYAVEN
+195 EN
-201 GELLINN
+201 WNIVDGNLLINN

-234 KKRNEELESR
+234 KKRNQEIISR
-244 IQTSESVILELGNRN
+244 IQDPNSVKLEWENCG
-259 DCSATSLSLYKVEN
+259 DCSPTSLSLYKVEN
-273 PTKDLFFSRIASASS
+273 ETKDLFFSRIASAPS

-297 TGADICLGDYEVV
+297 TGKDICLGDYEVV
-310 FYYAGNMN
+310 FYHAGNIN
-318 AQGNYTSK
+318 AQNNFKIRYS
-326 YRFSD
+326 FMSE
-331 KDTIRKTSYIMVL
+331 DTIREGDYCNVL
-344 RQLDSLSS
+344 YKLEFLSQ
-352 YGYLTFPI
+352 YDYVTYPI
-360 IGNQSTAGGNDACL
+360 KYSDAFMGGNDAFL
-374 LLKKDSEGNYK
+374 LLKKDAEGNYK

-402 PYNNTILTRKT
+402 PYNNTILTRKP

-420 KNPTNIQIPYFKD
+420 KNLP
-433 INSEW
+433 NSQTELYSNEW
-438 DSVPFNVTNLNDVSL
+438 NAVEFSATNLNDTSL
-453 RHGLA
+453 RHSLA

-464 YIGDYS
+464 YVGNYS
-470 LEAQNNELVLSGLN
+470 LETQNNELVLSGLE

-521 SSVWSDGIVPE
+521 SSVWSGGIVPE
-532 TYDKV
+532 DCDKV
-537 VVNKGHKITIA
+537 IVNKGHKITIV
-548 EGDSVSCSDLVLCS
+548 EGESVSCSDLVLCS

-715 TSNNNNVIG
+715 TFNNVSG

-732 GAYVPNDNNQPSDF
+732 GAYIPNDNNLPGDF
-746 RIPPFGGVMTKVD
+746 TIPPFSGLMTKVD
-759 NATNR
+759 NATNS

-775 QNINAKSVI
+775 QNTNAKSVI

-796 YDEMKIYFRND
+796 YDEVKIYFRSD

-899 ISYNSA
+899 ISYNPA

-963 ETEFLTLPCEGSFVL
+963 ETEFLILPCEGSFIL

>member
-12 SLVFGY
+12 SLAFGC

-32 TTARLSFETPLNS
+32 TTARLSFETSLSS
-45 EAVSISIFK
+45 EAVSITVFK

-118 PKINIPQ
+118 PQINIPQ
-125 FSKVQIQMRAGKKNI
+125 SSKASIRIKSGSSDALKINDEVISSNSGIKNLLYEVSENYNGMLFS
-140 LRINNDTINHSTN
+140 
-153 SQLLSRTISNAC
+153 SNG
-165 AEMVFS
+165 S
-171 DTTTSTIYIDY
+171 KTLYIDY
-182 IKIISPREVLPAQ
+182 IKIISPREYLLSDNWDIVDG
-195 NYAVEN
+195 N
-201 GELLINN
+201 LLINN

-223 NQVSEKYFLKT
+223 YPVSEKYFLKT
-234 KKRNEELESR
+234 KKRNQEIISR
-244 IQTSESVILELGNRN
+244 IQDRNSVKLEWENCG
-259 DCSATSLSLYKVEN
+259 DCSYTSLSLYKVEN
-273 PTKDLFFSRIASASS
+273 ATKDLFFSRIATTTN

-297 TGADICLGDYEVV
+297 TGKDICLGDYEVV
-310 FYYAGNMN
+310 FYHAGNMN
-318 AQGNYTSK
+318 AQGNYKSK

-402 PYNNTILTRKT
+402 PYNNTILTRKP

-438 DSVPFNVTNLNDVSL
+438 DSVPFNATNLNDTSL

-464 YIGDYS
+464 YVGDYS
-470 LEAQNNELVLSGLN
+470 LDAQNNELVLSDLE

-521 SSVWSDGIVPE
+521 SSVWSDGVVPE
-532 TYDKV
+532 DCDKV
-537 VVNKGHKITIA
+537 IVNKGHKITIA
-548 EGDSVSCSDLVLCS
+548 EGESVSCSDLVLCS

-618 SIAESFNRG
+618 RIAESFNRG

-715 TSNNNNVIG
+715 TPNVIG

-746 RIPPFGGVMTKVD
+746 RIPPFGGVMTKVNSAD
-759 NATNR
+759 NR
-764 LVLRKKAVAPD
+764 LVLRKKAIAPD
-775 QNINAKSVI
+775 QNTNAKSVI

-796 YDEMKIYFRND
+796 YDEMKIYFRSD

-899 ISYNSA
+899 ISYNPA

-963 ETEFLTLPCEGSFVL
+963 ETEFLILPFEGSFVL
-978 VVKSNGK
+978 VIKSNGK

>member
-12 SLVFGY
+12 SLAFGC
-18 TLLAQSEPQIETTC
+18 TLFAQSEPQIETTC

-45 EAVSISIFK
+45 EAVSITVFK

-62 FENFLSDQVNNSSPI
+62 FENFLSDQVNSFSPI

-96 RAQNIK
+96 RAQNMTIK
-102 VNDQGECY
+102 NEDECHLSI
-110 FFQGKFAT
+110 GKFST
-118 PKINIPQ
+118 PKMNIPQ
-125 FSKVQIQMRAGKKNI
+125 SSKVFIQMKAGKNNI
-140 LRINNDTINHSTN
+140 LKINNDTINHSTN
-153 SQLLSRTISNAC
+153 SQLLSRTISDAC
-165 AEMVFS
+165 NEMVFS
-171 DTTTSTIYIDY
+171 NNNSSSVYIDY

-195 NYAVEN
+195 NDTIKN
-201 GELLINN
+201 GELLIDS

-234 KKRNEELESR
+234 KKRNQEIISR
-244 IQTSESVILELGNRN
+244 IQDPNSVKLEWENCG
-259 DCSATSLSLYKVEN
+259 DCSPTSLSLYKVEN
-273 PTKDLFFSRIASASS
+273 ATKDLFFSRIAVKSYD
-288 NFGLEIFNG
+288 FGIEIFNG
-297 TGADICLGDYEVV
+297 TGKDICLGDYEVV
-310 FYYAGNMN
+310 FYPQRQSNAG
-318 AQGNYTSK
+318 AIKRYH
-326 YRFSD
+326 FSNS
-331 KDTIRKTSYIMVL
+331 DTIERESYVSVL
-344 RQLDSLSS
+344 YKLETMSD
-352 YGYLTFPI
+352 YDYIAFPI
-360 IGNQSTAGGNDACL
+360 TNNNGFIGGNDAFA
-374 LLKKDSEGNYK
+374 LLKKDTEGNYR
-385 DTIDLFGSLG
+385 DTVDLFGKLLETSD
-395 AGGGTVI
+395 GTAT
-402 PYNNTILTRKT
+402 YANTILTRKT

-438 DSVPFNVTNLNDVSL
+438 DSVPFNEANLNDVSL

-458 TPITYT
+458 TPVTYT
-464 YIGDYS
+464 YVDS

-521 SSVWSDGIVPE
+521 SSVWSGGVVPE
-532 TYDKV
+532 PYDKV

-715 TSNNNNVIG
+715 TPNNVSG

-732 GAYVPNDNNQPSDF
+732 GAYVPNDNNLPGDF
-746 RIPPFGGVMTKVD
+746 TVPPFSGLMTKVD

-899 ISYNSA
+899 ISYNPA

-923 NKEDNEIEYIQIGRN
+923 NKEDNEIEYVQIGRN

-945 QIEEVVLFDIQ
+945 QIKEVVLFDIQ

-963 ETEFLTLPCEGSFVL
+963 ETEFLTLPFEGSFVL
-978 VVKSNGK
+978 VIKSNGK

>member
-12 SLVFGY
+12 SLAFGC

-32 TTARLSFETPLNS
+32 TTARLSFETSLNS
-45 EAVSISIFK
+45 EAVSITVFK

-62 FENFLSDQVNNSSPI
+62 FENFLSDQVNSFSPI

-96 RAQNIK
+96 RAQNMTIK
-102 VNDQGECY
+102 NEDECHLSI
-110 FFQGKFAT
+110 GKFST
-118 PKINIPQ
+118 PKMNIPQ
-125 FSKVQIQMRAGKKNI
+125 SSKVFIQMKAGKNNI
-140 LRINNDTINHSTN
+140 LKINNDTINHSTN
-153 SQLLSRTISNAC
+153 SQLLSRTISDTCN
-165 AEMVFS
+165 EMVFS
-171 DTTTSTIYIDY
+171 NNNSSSVYIDY

-195 NYAVEN
+195 NDTIKN
-201 GELLINN
+201 GELLIDS

-234 KKRNEELESR
+234 KKRNQEIISR
-244 IQTSESVILELGNRN
+244 IQDPNSVKLEWENCG
-259 DCSATSLSLYKVEN
+259 DCSPTSLSLYKVEN
-273 PTKDLFFSRIASASS
+273 ATKDLFFSRIATTTN

-297 TGADICLGDYEVV
+297 TGKDICLGDYEVV
-310 FYYAGNMN
+310 FYHAGNMN
-318 AQGNYTSK
+318 AQGNYKSK

-402 PYNNTILTRKT
+402 AYNKTILTRKT

-438 DSVPFNVTNLNDVSL
+438 DSVPFNATNLNDTSL

-464 YIGDYS
+464 YVGDYS
-470 LEAQNNELVLSGLN
+470 LDAQNNELVLSDLD

-521 SSVWSDGIVPE
+521 SSVWSGGIVPE

-537 VVNKGHKITIA
+537 IVNKGHKITIA
-548 EGDSVSCSDLVLCS
+548 EGESVSCSDLVLCS

-681 SIVLLNNASYNQSLG
+681 SIVLLNNASYTLG

-715 TSNNNNVIG
+715 TPNNVSG

-732 GAYVPNDNNQPSDF
+732 GAYVPNDNNLPGDF
-746 RIPPFGGVMTKVD
+746 IVPPFSGLMTKVD
-759 NATNR
+759 NATNS

-775 QNINAKSVI
+775 QNTNAKSVI

-796 YDEMKIYFRND
+796 YDEMKIYFRSD

-899 ISYNSA
+899 ISYNPA

>member
-1 MKRIICLMTLL
+1 MRKTPCLTAIILFAAMLCSYL
-12 SLVFGY
+12 GN
-18 TLLAQSEPQIETTC
+18 AQVVIETTC
-32 TTARLSFETPLNS
+32 NTARLSFETSLNS
-45 EAVSISIFK
+45 ETISINIFK

-62 FENFLSDQVNNSSPI
+62 FENFLSDQVNNSTPI

-96 RAQNIK
+96 RAQNMTIK
-102 VNDQGECY
+102 NEDECHLSI
-110 FFQGKFAT
+110 GKFST
-118 PKINIPQ
+118 PKMNIPQ
-125 FSKVQIQMRAGKKNI
+125 SSKVFIQMKAGQKNI
-140 LRINNDTINHSTN
+140 LKINNDTINHSTN
-153 SQLLSRTISNAC
+153 SQLLSRTISDAC
-165 AEMVFS
+165 NEMVFS
-171 DTTTSTIYIDY
+171 NNNSSSVYIDY

-234 KKRNEELESR
+234 KKRNQEIISR
-244 IQTSESVILELGNRN
+244 IQDPNSVKLDWEDCG
-259 DCSATSLSLYKVEN
+259 DCSPTSLSLYKVEN
-273 PTKDLFFSRIASASS
+273 ATKDLFFSRIAVKSYD
-288 NFGLEIFNG
+288 FGIEIFNG
-297 TGADICLGDYEVV
+297 TGKDICLGDYEVV
-310 FYYAGNMN
+310 FYPQRQSNAGAIMR
-318 AQGNYTSK
+318 YH
-326 YRFSD
+326 FSNS
-331 KDTIRKTSYIMVL
+331 DTIERESYISVL
-344 RQLDSLSS
+344 YKLETMSD
-352 YGYLTFPI
+352 YDYIAFPI
-360 IGNQSTAGGNDACL
+360 TNNNGFIGGNDAFA
-374 LLKKDSEGNYK
+374 LLKKDTEGNYR
-385 DTIDLFGSLG
+385 DTVDLFGKLLETSN
-395 AGGGTVI
+395 GTAT
-402 PYNNTILTRKT
+402 YANTILTRKPA
-413 TIRQGIK
+413 IRQGIK
-420 KNPTNIQIPYFKD
+420 KNPTNVQIPYFKD

-438 DSVPFNVTNLNDVSL
+438 DSVPFNATNLNDTSL
-453 RHGLA
+453 RHSLA

-464 YIGDYS
+464 YVRDVN
-470 LEAQNNELVLSGLN
+470 LEVQDNELVLSDLE

-521 SSVWSDGIVPE
+521 SSVWSGGVVPE

-548 EGDSVSCSDLVLCS
+548 EGESVSCSDLVLCS

-573 SELSIEGTFSV
+573 SELSIEGAFSV

-681 SIVLLNNASYNQSLG
+681 SIVLLNNASYNQLG

-715 TSNNNNVIG
+715 TLNNVSG

-732 GAYVPNDNNQPSDF
+732 GAYVPNDNNLPGDF
-746 RIPPFGGVMTKVD
+746 TVPPFSGLMTKVD
-759 NATNR
+759 NATNS

-775 QNINAKSVI
+775 QNINAKSAI

-796 YDEMKIYFRND
+796 YDEMKIYFRSD

-899 ISYNSA
+899 ISYNPA

-923 NKEDNEIEYIQIGRN
+923 NKEDNEIEYVQIGRN

>member
-12 SLVFGY
+12 SLAFGY

-45 EAVSISIFK
+45 ETISISIFK

-62 FENFLSDQVNNSSPI
+62 FENFLSDQVNSASPI

-110 FFQGKFAT
+110 FFQGVFAS
-118 PKINIPQ
+118 PQMNIPQ
-125 FSKVQIQMRAGKKNI
+125 SSKVFIQMKAGKENI
-140 LRINNDTINHSTN
+140 LKINGDTVKHSKTL
-153 SQLLSRTISNAC
+153 QLLSRTISNAC
-165 AEMVFS
+165 NEMIFS
-171 DTTTSTIYIDY
+171 NNSSSTLYIDY

-195 NYAVEN
+195 NYTMKN
-201 GELLINN
+201 GELLIDS

-234 KKRNEELESR
+234 KKRNQEIISR
-244 IQTSESVILELGNRN
+244 IQDPNSVKLEWEDCG
-259 DCSATSLSLYKVEN
+259 DCSPTSLSLYKVEN
-273 PTKDLFFSRIASASS
+273 ATKDLFFSRIASAPS

-297 TGADICLGDYEVV
+297 TGKDICLGDYEVV
-310 FYYAGNMN
+310 FYHAGNMN

-331 KDTIRKTSYIMVL
+331 KDTIRKDSYIMVL
-344 RQLDSLSS
+344 KQLENLTS

-385 DTIDLFGSLG
+385 DTVDLFGSLG
-395 AGGGTVI
+395 ADSGTVVA
-402 PYNNTILTRKT
+402 YNNTILTRKPA
-413 TIRQGIK
+413 IRQGIK
-420 KNPTNIQIPYFKD
+420 KNLPDNQTELY
-433 INSEW
+433 NSEW
-438 DSVPFNVTNLNDVSL
+438 NAVEFSPTNLNDTSL
-453 RHGLA
+453 RHSLA
-458 TPITYT
+458 TPVTYT
-464 YIGDYS
+464 YVRDDS

-532 TYDKV
+532 DCDKV
-537 VVNKGHKITIA
+537 IVNKGHTITIA
-548 EGDSVSCSDLVLCS
+548 QGDSVKCSDLVLRS
-562 DYSASPMDNGK
+562 DYSTSAADNNK
-573 SELSIEGTFSV
+573 SELRINGTFSV
-584 NNVEVQAS
+584 NNVEVQPS
-592 FDKYTEN
+592 FAKYTSN
-599 VNGWH
+599 QNGWN
-604 LFGVPIDVNSSTRE
+604 LFGVPIDVNSSTKE
-618 SIAESFNRG
+618 KIAESFNRG
-627 YEDDLYYLDE
+627 DEDDLYYLDE
-637 ARYAWIPYLQNVED
+637 ARYAWIPYLQNVD
-651 ANFFT
+651 DTNFFT
-656 NKHGYLVAYK
+656 NRHGYLIAYK

-681 SIVLLNNASYNQSLG
+681 SIVLLNNASYNQSVG

-715 TSNNNNVIG
+715 TSDSVSG

-746 RIPPFGGVMTKVD
+746 RIPPFGGVMTKVNSAD
-759 NATNR
+759 NR
-764 LVLRKKAVAPD
+764 LVLRKKEITTTET
-775 QNINAKSVI
+775 NNAKSVV
-784 ENLKFRLLSDGG
+784 ENLKFKLLSDGG
-796 YDEMKIYFRND
+796 EDEMRIYFRKD
-807 SDSLYDKYD
+807 SDLQYDKYD
-816 TYKMFSIGSAPD
+816 TYKMFSVGSAPD
-828 LYCSI
+828 LYCSVE
-833 NDLSLSIASLSELDD
+833 DLSLSIASLGELND
-848 SLRLRIN
+848 SLCLGIN
-855 ILSKDVGDLKL
+855 VLSKNIGDLKL
-866 QLYEYTGDFERVDLL
+866 QLHEYAGDFERIDLVVP
-881 DADSE
+881 DT
-886 SLVCSLLDDSLYS
+886 DSLICS
-899 ISYNSA
+899 FLEDSTCLISYNSA
-905 NEIRTFDLLV
+905 NEVKTFDLVV
-915 KKRVLSSV
+915 KKRRLSSE
-923 NKEDNEIEYIQIGRN
+923 NKEDGKIEYAKTGSN
-938 IEIKNPQ
+938 IEIMNPQ
-945 QIEEVVLFDIQ
+945 QIDEVLLFDIQ

-963 ETEFLTLPCEGSFVL
+963 ENRFLTLPCEGSFVL
-978 VVKSNGK
+978 MVKSNGK
-985 EYFTKI
+985 DYFIKI
-991 ISI
+991 INI

>member
-12 SLVFGY
+12 SLAFGC

-45 EAVSISIFK
+45 ETVSISIFK

-88 SLTQFPGC
+88 SLTQYPGC

-102 VNDQGECY
+102 VNDTNWAVLY
-110 FFQGKFAT
+110 QGKFAT

-125 FSKVQIQMRAGKKNI
+125 SSKVFIQMKAGEKNI
-140 LRINNDTINHSTN
+140 LKINGDTVKHSKTL
-153 SQLLSRTISNAC
+153 QLLSRTISNAC
-165 AEMVFS
+165 NEMIFS
-171 DTTTSTIYIDY
+171 NNSSSTLYIDY
-182 IKIISPREVLPAQ
+182 IKIISPREVLSAQ
-195 NYAVEN
+195 NYTMNN

-223 NQVSEKYFLKT
+223 NQVSEKYLLKT
-234 KKRNEELESR
+234 KKRNQEIISR
-244 IQTSESVILELGNRN
+244 IQNPNSVKLEWENCG
-259 DCSATSLSLYKVEN
+259 DCSPTSLSLYKVEN
-273 PTKDLFFSRIASASS
+273 ATKDLFFSRIAVKSYD
-288 NFGLEIFNG
+288 FGIEIFNG
-297 TGADICLGDYEVV
+297 TGKDICLGDYEVV
-310 FYYAGNMN
+310 FYPQRQSNAG
-318 AQGNYTSK
+318 AIKRYH
-326 YRFSD
+326 FSNS
-331 KDTIRKTSYIMVL
+331 DTIERESYVSVL
-344 RQLDSLSS
+344 YKLETMSD
-352 YGYLTFPI
+352 YDYIAFPI
-360 IGNQSTAGGNDACL
+360 TNNNGFIGGNDAFA
-374 LLKKDSEGNYK
+374 LLKKDTEGNYR
-385 DTIDLFGSLG
+385 DTVDLFGKLLETSD
-395 AGGGTVI
+395 GTAT
-402 PYNNTILTRKT
+402 YANTILTRKT

-438 DSVPFNVTNLNDVSL
+438 DSVPFNEANLNNISL
-453 RHGLA
+453 RHSLA
-458 TPITYT
+458 TPVTYT
-464 YIGDYS
+464 YVRDVN
-470 LEAQNNELVLSGLN
+470 LEVQDNELVLSGLE

-521 SSVWSDGIVPE
+521 SSVWSDGVVPE

-548 EGDSVSCSDLVLCS
+548 EGDNVSCSDLVLCS

-681 SIVLLNNASYNQSLG
+681 SIVLLNNASYTLG

-715 TSNNNNVIG
+715 TPNNVSG

-732 GAYVPNDNNQPSDF
+732 GAYVPNDNNLPGDF
-746 RIPPFGGVMTKVD
+746 IVPPFSGLMTKVD
-759 NATNR
+759 NATNS

-775 QNINAKSVI
+775 QNTNAKSVI

-833 NDLSLSIASLSELDD
+833 DDLSLSIASLSELDD

-855 ILSKDVGDLKL
+855 VLSKDVGDLKL

-963 ETEFLTLPCEGSFVL
+963 ETEFLTLPFEGSFVL
-978 VVKSNGK
+978 VIKSNGK

>member
-12 SLVFGY
+12 SLAFGC

-45 EAVSISIFK
+45 ETISISIFK

-62 FENFLSDQVNNSSPI
+62 FENFLSDQVISGTTI
-77 GGAACLVEIPH
+77 GAAGYLVEIPH

-96 RAQNIK
+96 RAQNIQ
-102 VNDQGECY
+102 VNDTNWAVLY
-110 FFQGKFAT
+110 QGKFST

-125 FSKVQIQMRAGKKNI
+125 SSKVFIQMKAGEKNI
-140 LRINNDTINHSTN
+140 LKINGDTVKHSKTL
-153 SQLLSRTISNAC
+153 QLLSRTISDTCN
-165 AEMVFS
+165 EMVFS
-171 DTTTSTIYIDY
+171 NNSSSTLYIDY
-182 IKIISPREVLPAQ
+182 IKIISPREVLPAR

-201 GELLINN
+201 GELLIDS

-218 ITDNQ
+218 ITNNQ

-234 KKRNEELESR
+234 KKRNQEIISR
-244 IQTSESVILELGNRN
+244 IQSPNSVKLEWEDCG
-259 DCSATSLSLYKVEN
+259 DCSPTSLSLYKVEN
-273 PTKDLFFSRIASASS
+273 ATKDLFFSRIATATN

-297 TGADICLGDYEVV
+297 TGKDICLGDYEVV
-310 FYYAGNMN
+310 FYPQRQSNAGTIMR
-318 AQGNYTSK
+318 
-326 YRFSD
+326 YRFSEN
-331 KDTIRKTSYIMVL
+331 DTIAYGKYVCILNKLTALSNYDYI
-344 RQLDSLSS
+344 
-352 YGYLTFPI
+352 TFPI
-360 IGNQSTAGGNDACL
+360 KNYNGFLAGNDAFA
-374 LLKKDSEGNYK
+374 LLKKDAEGNYR
-385 DTIDLFGSLG
+385 DTVDLFGKLLETSD
-395 AGGGTVI
+395 GTAT
-402 PYNNTILTRKT
+402 YENTILTRKT

-438 DSVPFNVTNLNDVSL
+438 DSVPFNATNLNDTSL

-464 YIGDYS
+464 YVGDYS
-470 LEAQNNELVLSGLN
+470 LDAQNNELVLSDLE

-532 TYDKV
+532 PYDKV

-599 VNGWH
+599 TNGWH

-696 NGYHLVCNPYPFS
+696 KGYHLVCNPYPFS

-715 TSNNNNVIG
+715 TPNVIG

-746 RIPPFGGVMTKVD
+746 RIPPFGGVMTKVNSAD
-759 NATNR
+759 NR
-764 LVLRKKAVAPD
+764 LVLRKKAIAPD
-775 QNINAKSVI
+775 QNTNAKSVI

-899 ISYNSA
+899 ISYNPA

-923 NKEDNEIEYIQIGRN
+923 NKEDNEIEYVQIGRN

-963 ETEFLTLPCEGSFVL
+963 ETEFLTLPFEGSFVL

>member
-12 SLVFGY
+12 SLAFGC

-32 TTARLSFETPLNS
+32 NTARLSFETPLNS
-45 EAVSISIFK
+45 ETISISIFK

-62 FENFLSDQVNNSSPI
+62 FENFLSNQVNSSSPI

-88 SLTQFPGC
+88 SLTQYPGC

-165 AEMVFS
+165 AEMVLS

-195 NYAVEN
+195 NYTMNN

-208 LLPNTGYYVE
+208 LLSNTGYYVE

-234 KKRNEELESR
+234 KKRNQEIISR
-244 IQTSESVILELGNRN
+244 IQDLNSVKLEWEDCG
-259 DCSATSLSLYKVEN
+259 DCSPTSLSLYKVEN
-273 PTKDLFFSRIASASS
+273 ATKDLFFSRIASASS

-310 FYYAGNMN
+310 FYHAGNMN
-318 AQGNYTSK
+318 AQGNYKSK

-438 DSVPFNVTNLNDVSL
+438 DSVPFNATNLNDVSL

-521 SSVWSDGIVPE
+521 SSVWSGGIVPE
-532 TYDKV
+532 DCDKV
-537 VVNKGHKITIA
+537 IVNKGHKITIV
-548 EGDSVSCSDLVLCS
+548 EGESVSCSDLVLCS

-715 TSNNNNVIG
+715 TPNVIG

-746 RIPPFGGVMTKVD
+746 RIPPFGGVMTKVNSAD
-759 NATNR
+759 NR
-764 LVLRKKAVAPD
+764 LVLRKKAIAPD
-775 QNINAKSVI
+775 QNTNAKSVI

-866 QLYEYTGDFERVDLL
+866 QLYEYTGDFEKVDLL

-899 ISYNSA
+899 ISYNPA

>member
-12 SLVFGY
+12 SLAFGC
-18 TLLAQSEPQIETTC
+18 TLFAQSEPQIETTC

-45 EAVSISIFK
+45 EAVSITVFK

-62 FENFLSDQVNNSSPI
+62 FENFLSDQVNSFSPI

-96 RAQNIK
+96 RAQNMTIK
-102 VNDQGECY
+102 NEDECHLSI
-110 FFQGKFAT
+110 GKFST
-118 PKINIPQ
+118 PKMNIPQ
-125 FSKVQIQMRAGKKNI
+125 SSKVFIQMKAGKNNI
-140 LRINNDTINHSTN
+140 LKINNDTINHSTN
-153 SQLLSRTISNAC
+153 SQLLSRTISDTCN
-165 AEMVFS
+165 EMVFS
-171 DTTTSTIYIDY
+171 NNNSSSVYIDY

-195 NYAVEN
+195 NDTIKN
-201 GELLINN
+201 GELLIDS

-223 NQVSEKYFLKT
+223 YPVSEKYFLKT
-234 KKRNEELESR
+234 KKRNQEIISR
-244 IQTSESVILELGNRN
+244 IQDPNSVKLEWENCG
-259 DCSATSLSLYKVEN
+259 DCSPTSLSLYKVEN
-273 PTKDLFFSRIASASS
+273 ATKDLFFSRIATTTN

-297 TGADICLGDYEVV
+297 TGKDICLGDYEVV
-310 FYYAGNMN
+310 FYPQRQSNVGTIMR
-318 AQGNYTSK
+318 
-326 YRFSD
+326 YRFSEN
-331 KDTIRKTSYIMVL
+331 DTIAYGKYVCILNKLTALSNYDYI
-344 RQLDSLSS
+344 
-352 YGYLTFPI
+352 TFPI
-360 IGNQSTAGGNDACL
+360 KNYNGFLAGNDAFA
-374 LLKKDSEGNYK
+374 LLKKDAEGNYR
-385 DTIDLFGSLG
+385 DTVDLFGKLLETSD
-395 AGGGTVI
+395 GTAT
-402 PYNNTILTRKT
+402 YENTILTRKT

-438 DSVPFNVTNLNDVSL
+438 DSVPFNATNLNDVSL
-453 RHGLA
+453 RHSLA

-464 YIGDYS
+464 YVDS
-470 LEAQNNELVLSGLN
+470 LEVQDNELVLSGLE
-484 SQTKYLCILKR
+484 SQTKYLCVLKR

-521 SSVWSDGIVPE
+521 SSVWSGGVVPE

-548 EGDSVSCSDLVLCS
+548 EGESVSCSDLVLCS

-681 SIVLLNNASYNQSLG
+681 SIVLLNNASYNQSVG

-715 TSNNNNVIG
+715 TFNNVSG

-732 GAYVPNDNNQPSDF
+732 GAYIPNDNNLPGDF
-746 RIPPFGGVMTKVD
+746 TIPPFSGLMTKVY
-759 NATNR
+759 NATNS

-775 QNINAKSVI
+775 QNTNAKSVI

-848 SLRLRIN
+848 SLHLRIN
-855 ILSKDVGDLKL
+855 VLSKNVGDLKL

-899 ISYNSA
+899 ISYNPA

-963 ETEFLTLPCEGSFVL
+963 ETEFLILPFEGSFVL
-978 VVKSNGK
+978 VIKSNGK

>member
-12 SLVFGY
+12 SLAFGC

-45 EAVSISIFK
+45 EAVSITVFK

-62 FENFLSDQVNNSSPI
+62 FENFLSDQVNNSTPI

-96 RAQNIK
+96 RAQNIQ
-102 VNDQGECY
+102 VNDTNWAVLY
-110 FFQGKFAT
+110 QGKFST
-118 PKINIPQ
+118 PQINIPQ
-125 FSKVQIQMRAGKKNI
+125 SSKASIRIKSGSSDALKINDEVISSNSGIKNLLYEVSENYNGMLFS
-140 LRINNDTINHSTN
+140 
-153 SQLLSRTISNAC
+153 SNG
-165 AEMVFS
+165 S
-171 DTTTSTIYIDY
+171 KTLYIDY

-195 NYAVEN
+195 NYTMNN

-234 KKRNEELESR
+234 KKRNQEIISR
-244 IQTSESVILELGNRN
+244 IQDPNSVKLEWENCG
-259 DCSATSLSLYKVEN
+259 DCSFTSLSLYKVEN
-273 PTKDLFFSRIASASS
+273 ATKDLFFSRIASAPS

-297 TGADICLGDYEVV
+297 TGKDICLGDYEVV
-310 FYYAGNMN
+310 FYPQRQSNAGTIMR
-318 AQGNYTSK
+318 
-326 YRFSD
+326 YRFSEN
-331 KDTIRKTSYIMVL
+331 DTIAYGKYVCILNKLTALSNYDYI
-344 RQLDSLSS
+344 
-352 YGYLTFPI
+352 TFPI
-360 IGNQSTAGGNDACL
+360 KNYNGFLAGNDAFA
-374 LLKKDSEGNYK
+374 LLKKDAEGNYR
-385 DTIDLFGSLG
+385 DTVDLFGKLLETSD
-395 AGGGTVI
+395 GTAT
-402 PYNNTILTRKT
+402 YENTILTRKT

-438 DSVPFNVTNLNDVSL
+438 DSVPFNATNLNDTSL

-464 YIGDYS
+464 YVGDYS
-470 LEAQNNELVLSGLN
+470 LDAQNNELVLSGLN

-521 SSVWSDGIVPE
+521 SSVWSGGVVPE

-548 EGDSVSCSDLVLCS
+548 EGESVSCSDLVLCS

-681 SIVLLNNASYNQSLG
+681 SIVLLNNASYTLG

-715 TSNNNNVIG
+715 TSDSVSG

-732 GAYVPNDNNQPSDF
+732 GAYVPNDNNLPGDF
-746 RIPPFGGVMTKVD
+746 TVPPFSGLMTKVD
-759 NATNR
+759 NATNS
-764 LVLRKKAVAPD
+764 LVLRKKAVVPD
-775 QNINAKSVI
+775 QNTNAKSVI

-899 ISYNSA
+899 ISYNPA

-915 KKRVLSSV
+915 KKRVLLSV

>member
-1 MKRIICLMTLL
+1 MRKTPCLTAIILFAAMLC
-12 SLVFGY
+12 SYLVN
-18 TLLAQSEPQIETTC
+18 AQVVIETTC
-32 TTARLSFETPLNS
+32 NTARLSFETPLNS
-45 EAVSISIFK
+45 ETVSITVFK

-62 FENFLSDQVNNSSPI
+62 FENFLSDQVNSSSPI

-195 NYAVEN
+195 NYTMNN

-360 IGNQSTAGGNDACL
+360 IGNSATAGGNDACL

-385 DTIDLFGSLG
+385 DTVDLLGSLG
-395 AGGGTVI
+395 AGGGMVI

-413 TIRQGIK
+413 TVRQGIK

-438 DSVPFNVTNLNDVSL
+438 DSVPFNATNLNDVSL

-464 YIGDYS
+464 YVGDYS
-470 LEAQNNELVLSGLN
+470 LDAQNNELVLSDLE

-521 SSVWSDGIVPE
+521 SSVWSGGVLPE

-548 EGDSVSCSDLVLCS
+548 EGESVSCSDLVLCS

-696 NGYHLVCNPYPFS
+696 KGYHLVCNPYPFS

-715 TSNNNNVIG
+715 TFNNVSG

-746 RIPPFGGVMTKVD
+746 RIPPFGGVMTKVNSAD
-759 NATNR
+759 NR
-764 LVLRKKAVAPD
+764 LVLRKKAIAPD
-775 QNINAKSVI
+775 QNTNAKSVI

-828 LYCSI
+828 LYCTI

-899 ISYNSA
+899 ISYNPA

-963 ETEFLTLPCEGSFVL
+963 ETEFLTLPCEGSFIL

>member
-12 SLVFGY
+12 SLAFGC

-45 EAVSISIFK
+45 ETVSISIFK

-88 SLTQFPGC
+88 SLTQYPGC

-102 VNDQGECY
+102 VNDTNWAVLY
-110 FFQGKFAT
+110 QGKFAT

-125 FSKVQIQMRAGKKNI
+125 SSKVFIQMKAGEKNI
-140 LRINNDTINHSTN
+140 LKINGDTVKHSKTL
-153 SQLLSRTISNAC
+153 QLLSRTISNAC
-165 AEMVFS
+165 NEMIFS
-171 DTTTSTIYIDY
+171 NNSSSTLYIDY
-182 IKIISPREVLPAQ
+182 IKIISPREVLSAQ
-195 NYAVEN
+195 NYTMNN

-223 NQVSEKYFLKT
+223 NQVSEKYLLKT
-234 KKRNEELESR
+234 KKRNQEIISR
-244 IQTSESVILELGNRN
+244 IQNPNSVKLEWENCG
-259 DCSATSLSLYKVEN
+259 DCSPTSLSLYKVEN
-273 PTKDLFFSRIASASS
+273 ATKDLFFSRIAVKSYD
-288 NFGLEIFNG
+288 FGIEIFNG
-297 TGADICLGDYEVV
+297 TGKDICLGDYEVV
-310 FYYAGNMN
+310 FYPQRQSNAG
-318 AQGNYTSK
+318 AIKRYH
-326 YRFSD
+326 FSNS
-331 KDTIRKTSYIMVL
+331 DTIERESYVSVL
-344 RQLDSLSS
+344 YKLETMSD
-352 YGYLTFPI
+352 YDYIAFPI
-360 IGNQSTAGGNDACL
+360 TNNNGFIGGNDAFA
-374 LLKKDSEGNYK
+374 LLKKDTEGNYR
-385 DTIDLFGSLG
+385 DTVDLFGKLLETSD
-395 AGGGTVI
+395 GTAT
-402 PYNNTILTRKT
+402 YANTILTRKT

-438 DSVPFNVTNLNDVSL
+438 DSVPFNEANLNDVSL
-453 RHGLA
+453 RHSLA
-458 TPITYT
+458 TPVTYT
-464 YIGDYS
+464 YVDS

-532 TYDKV
+532 PYDKV

-548 EGDSVSCSDLVLCS
+548 EGESVSCSDLVLCS

-715 TSNNNNVIG
+715 TYNNNNVIG

-746 RIPPFGGVMTKVD
+746 RIPPFGGVMTKVNSAD
-759 NATNR
+759 NR

-775 QNINAKSVI
+775 QNTNAKSVI

-796 YDEMKIYFRND
+796 YDEIKIYFRSD

-886 SLVCSLLDDSLYS
+886 SLVCSLLDNSLYS

-963 ETEFLTLPCEGSFVL
+963 ETEFLILPFEGSFVL
-978 VVKSNGK
+978 VIKSNGK

>member
-12 SLVFGY
+12 SLAFGC

-45 EAVSISIFK
+45 EAVSITVFK

-62 FENFLSDQVNNSSPI
+62 FENFLSDQVNSFSPI

-96 RAQNIK
+96 RAQNMTIK
-102 VNDQGECY
+102 NEDECHLSI
-110 FFQGKFAT
+110 GKFST
-118 PKINIPQ
+118 PKMNIPQ
-125 FSKVQIQMRAGKKNI
+125 SSKVFIQMKAGKNNI
-140 LRINNDTINHSTN
+140 LKINNDTINHSTN
-153 SQLLSRTISNAC
+153 SQLLSRTISDTCN
-165 AEMVFS
+165 EMVFS
-171 DTTTSTIYIDY
+171 NNNSSSVYIDY

-195 NYAVEN
+195 NDTIKN
-201 GELLINN
+201 GELLIDS

-234 KKRNEELESR
+234 KKRNQEIISR
-244 IQTSESVILELGNRN
+244 IQNPNSVKLEWENCG
-259 DCSATSLSLYKVEN
+259 DCSPTSLSLYKVEN
-273 PTKDLFFSRIASASS
+273 ATKDLFFSRIATATN

-297 TGADICLGDYEVV
+297 TGKDICLGDYEVV
-310 FYYAGNMN
+310 FYPQRQSNAGTIMR
-318 AQGNYTSK
+318 
-326 YRFSD
+326 YRFSEN
-331 KDTIRKTSYIMVL
+331 DTIAYGKYVCILNKLTALSNYDYI
-344 RQLDSLSS
+344 
-352 YGYLTFPI
+352 TFPI
-360 IGNQSTAGGNDACL
+360 KNYNGFLAGNDAFA
-374 LLKKDSEGNYK
+374 LLKKDAEGNYR
-385 DTIDLFGSLG
+385 DTVDLFGKLLETSD
-395 AGGGTVI
+395 GTAT
-402 PYNNTILTRKT
+402 YENTILTRKT

-438 DSVPFNVTNLNDVSL
+438 DSVPFNEANLNDVSL
-453 RHGLA
+453 RHSLA
-458 TPITYT
+458 TPVTYT
-464 YIGDYS
+464 YVDS

-521 SSVWSDGIVPE
+521 SSVWSGGVVPE

-548 EGDSVSCSDLVLCS
+548 EGESVSCSDLVLCS

-681 SIVLLNNASYNQSLG
+681 SVVLLNNASYNQSLG

-715 TSNNNNVIG
+715 TPNVIG

-746 RIPPFGGVMTKVD
+746 RIPPFGGVMTKVNSAD
-759 NATNR
+759 NR
-764 LVLRKKAVAPD
+764 LVLRKKAIAPD
-775 QNINAKSVI
+775 QNTNAKSVI

-899 ISYNSA
+899 ISYNPA

-963 ETEFLTLPCEGSFVL
+963 ETEFLTLPFEGSFVL
-978 VVKSNGK
+978 VIKSNGK

>member
-12 SLVFGY
+12 SLALGY
-18 TLLAQSEPQIETTC
+18 TLFAQSEPQIETTC

-45 EAVSISIFK
+45 ETVSISIFK

-62 FENFLSDQVNNSSPI
+62 FENFLSDQVNSSSPI

-88 SLTQFPGC
+88 SLTQYPGC
-96 RAQNIK
+96 RAQNMTIK
-102 VNDQGECY
+102 NEDECHLSI
-110 FFQGKFAT
+110 GKFST
-118 PKINIPQ
+118 PKMNIPQ
-125 FSKVQIQMRAGKKNI
+125 SSKVFIQMKAGKKNI
-140 LRINNDTINHSTN
+140 LKINNDTINHSTN
-153 SQLLSRTISNAC
+153 SQLLSRTISDAC
-165 AEMVFS
+165 NEMVFS
-171 DTTTSTIYIDY
+171 NNNSSSVYIDY

-234 KKRNEELESR
+234 KKRNQEIISR
-244 IQTSESVILELGNRN
+244 IQDPNSVKLEWEDCG
-259 DCSATSLSLYKVEN
+259 DCSPTSLSLYKVEN
-273 PTKDLFFSRIASASS
+273 ATKDLFFSRIAVKSYD
-288 NFGLEIFNG
+288 FGIEIFNG
-297 TGADICLGDYEVV
+297 TGKDICLGDYEVV
-310 FYYAGNMN
+310 FYPQRQSDAETVMRYH
-318 AQGNYTSK
+318 
-326 YRFSD
+326 FSNS
-331 KDTIRKTSYIMVL
+331 DTIERESYISVL
-344 RQLDSLSS
+344 YKLETMSD
-352 YGYLTFPI
+352 YDYIAFPI
-360 IGNQSTAGGNDACL
+360 TNNNGFIGGNDAFA
-374 LLKKDSEGNYK
+374 LLKKDTEGNYR
-385 DTIDLFGSLG
+385 DTVDLFGKLLETSN
-395 AGGGTVI
+395 GTAT
-402 PYNNTILTRKT
+402 YANTILTRKT

-438 DSVPFNVTNLNDVSL
+438 DSVPFNEANLNDVSL
-453 RHGLA
+453 RHSLA

-464 YIGDYS
+464 YVDS

-511 ETQSSGSWSE
+511 ETQSSGSWGE
-521 SSVWSDGIVPE
+521 SSVWSGGVVPE

-674 GDLFLED
+674 GDLFLEE
-681 SIVLLNNASYNQSLG
+681 SIVLLNNASYNQLG

-715 TSNNNNVIG
+715 TFNNVSG

-732 GAYVPNDNNQPSDF
+732 GAYIPNDNNLPGDF
-746 RIPPFGGVMTKVD
+746 IVPPFSGLMTKVD
-759 NATNR
+759 SATNS

-775 QNINAKSVI
+775 QNTNAKSVI

-796 YDEMKIYFRND
+796 YDEMKIYFRSD

-816 TYKMFSIGSAPD
+816 TYKLFSIGSAPD

-855 ILSKDVGDLKL
+855 VLSKDVGDLKL

-923 NKEDNEIEYIQIGRN
+923 NKEDNEIEYVQIGRS

>member
-12 SLVFGY
+12 SLAFGC

-32 TTARLSFETPLNS
+32 TTARLSFETSLNS
-45 EAVSISIFK
+45 EAVSITVFK

-62 FENFLSDQVNNSSPI
+62 FENFLSDQVNSSSPI

-96 RAQNIK
+96 RAQNMTIK
-102 VNDQGECY
+102 NEDECHLSI
-110 FFQGKFAT
+110 GKFST
-118 PKINIPQ
+118 PKMNIPQ
-125 FSKVQIQMRAGKKNI
+125 SSKVFIQMKAGKNNI
-140 LRINNDTINHSTN
+140 LKINNDTINHSTN
-153 SQLLSRTISNAC
+153 SQLLSRTISDTCN
-165 AEMVFS
+165 EMVFS
-171 DTTTSTIYIDY
+171 NNNSSSVYIDY

-195 NYAVEN
+195 NDTIKN
-201 GELLINN
+201 GELLIDS

-234 KKRNEELESR
+234 KKRNQEIISR
-244 IQTSESVILELGNRN
+244 IQDPNSVKLEWENCG
-259 DCSATSLSLYKVEN
+259 DCSPTSLSLYKVEN
-273 PTKDLFFSRIASASS
+273 ATKDLFFSRIATTTN

-297 TGADICLGDYEVV
+297 TGKDICLGDYEVV
-310 FYYAGNMN
+310 FYHAGNMN
-318 AQGNYTSK
+318 AQGNYKSK

-402 PYNNTILTRKT
+402 AYNKTILTRKT

-438 DSVPFNVTNLNDVSL
+438 DSVPFNATNLNDTSL

-464 YIGDYS
+464 YVGDYS
-470 LEAQNNELVLSGLN
+470 LDAQNNELVLSDLD

-521 SSVWSDGIVPE
+521 SSVWSGGIVPE
-532 TYDKV
+532 DCDKV
-537 VVNKGHKITIA
+537 IVNKGHKITIV
-548 EGDSVSCSDLVLCS
+548 EGESVSCSDLVLCS

-715 TSNNNNVIG
+715 TPNVIG

-746 RIPPFGGVMTKVD
+746 RIPPFGGVMTKVNSAD
-759 NATNR
+759 NR
-764 LVLRKKAVAPD
+764 LVLRKKAIAPD
-775 QNINAKSVI
+775 QNTNAKSVI

-923 NKEDNEIEYIQIGRN
+923 NKEGNEIEYIQIGRN

-978 VVKSNGK
+978 VIKSNGK

>member
-12 SLVFGY
+12 SLAFGY

-32 TTARLSFETPLNS
+32 TTARLSFETSLNS
-45 EAVSISIFK
+45 ETISISIFK

-62 FENFLSDQVNNSSPI
+62 FENFLSDQVNNSTPI

-102 VNDQGECY
+102 VNDTNWAVLY
-110 FFQGKFAT
+110 QGKFVT
-118 PKINIPQ
+118 PQINIPQ
-125 FSKVQIQMRAGKKNI
+125 SSKASIRIKSGSSDALKINDEVISSNSGIKNLLYEVSENYNGMLFS
-140 LRINNDTINHSTN
+140 
-153 SQLLSRTISNAC
+153 SNG
-165 AEMVFS
+165 S
-171 DTTTSTIYIDY
+171 KTLYIDY

-195 NYAVEN
+195 NYDVEN
-201 GELLINN
+201 RELLIDS

-234 KKRNEELESR
+234 KKRNQEIISR
-244 IQTSESVILELGNRN
+244 IQDPNSVKLEWENCG
-259 DCSATSLSLYKVEN
+259 DCSPTSLSLYKVEN
-273 PTKDLFFSRIASASS
+273 ATKDLFFSRIAVKSYD
-288 NFGLEIFNG
+288 FGIEIFNG
-297 TGADICLGDYEVV
+297 TGKDICLGDYEVS
-310 FYYAGNMN
+310 FYQEGDTTVAD
-318 AQGNYTSK
+318 NYKSK
-326 YRFSD
+326 YRFSN
-331 KDTIRKTSYIMVL
+331 KDTIRKDSYIMVL
-344 RQLDSLSS
+344 RKLDYLLS
-352 YGYLTFPI
+352 YDYLTFPI
-360 IGNQSTAGGNDACL
+360 IGNYATATGNDACL

-385 DTIDLFGSLG
+385 DTVDLFGSLG

-402 PYNNTILTRKT
+402 PYNNTILTRKP

-420 KNPTNIQIPYFKD
+420 KNLPNSQIPYFKD
-433 INSEW
+433 TNSEW
-438 DSVPFNVTNLNDVSL
+438 DSVPFNTTNLNNVSL
-453 RHGLA
+453 RHSLA
-458 TPITYT
+458 TPVTYT
-464 YIGDYS
+464 YVRDVN
-470 LEAQNNELVLSGLN
+470 LEVPDNELVLSDLE

-521 SSVWSDGIVPE
+521 SSVWSNGVVPE

-537 VVNKGHKITIA
+537 IVNKGHKITIA
-548 EGDSVSCSDLVLCS
+548 EGESVSCSDLVLCS
-562 DYSASPMDNGK
+562 DYSALPMYNDK
-573 SELSIEGTFSV
+573 SELTIEGAFSV

-592 FDKYTEN
+592 FGKYTEN
-599 VNGWH
+599 TNGWH
-604 LFGVPIDVNSSTRE
+604 LFGVPIDVNSSTKE
-618 SIAESFNRG
+618 KIAESFNRG
-627 YEDDLYYLDE
+627 DEDDLYYLDE
-637 ARYAWIPYLQNVED
+637 ARYAWIPYLQEFED
-651 ANFFT
+651 TNFFT
-656 NKHGYLVAYK
+656 NTHGYLVAYK
-666 DDKTLSFK
+666 EDKTLSFK

-681 SIVLLNNASYNQSLG
+681 SIVLLNNASYNQSVG

-715 TSNNNNVIG
+715 TSNNVSG

-732 GAYVPNDNNQPSDF
+732 GAYVPNDNNLPEDF
-746 RIPPFGGVMTKVD
+746 TIPPFSGLMTKVD

-764 LVLRKKAVAPD
+764 LVLRKKAVE
-775 QNINAKSVI
+775 QNQTSNAKSVI

-796 YDEMKIYFRND
+796 YDEVKIYFRSD

-833 NDLSLSIASLSELDD
+833 NDLSLSIVSLSDLDD
-848 SLRLRIN
+848 SLLLRIN
-855 ILSKDVGDLKL
+855 VLSKNVGDLKL
-866 QLYEYTGDFERVDLL
+866 QLCEYTGDFERVDLL
-881 DADSE
+881 NADSE
-886 SLVCSLLDDSLYS
+886 SLVCNLLDDSLYS

-905 NEIRTFDLLV
+905 NEIRTFDLLL
-915 KKRVLSSV
+915 KKRVLSPE
-923 NKEDNEIEYIQIGRN
+923 NKEDNEIKYVQIGRS

-945 QIEEVVLFDIQ
+945 QIDEVILFDIQ

-963 ETEFLTLPCEGSFVL
+963 ETEFLTLPCEGSFVIE
-978 VVKSNGK
+978 VKSNGK

>member
-12 SLVFGY
+12 SLAFGC

-45 EAVSISIFK
+45 ETISISIFK

-62 FENFLSDQVNNSSPI
+62 FENFLSDQVNSSSPI

-88 SLTQFPGC
+88 SLTQYPGC
-96 RAQNIK
+96 RAQNMTIK
-102 VNDQGECY
+102 NEDECHLSI
-110 FFQGKFAT
+110 GKFAT

-125 FSKVQIQMRAGKKNI
+125 SSNVQIQMRSGAKDI
-140 LRINNDTINHSTN
+140 LKINGDTVKHSKTL
-153 SQLLSRTISNAC
+153 QLLSRTISNAC
-165 AEMVFS
+165 NEMVFS
-171 DTTTSTIYIDY
+171 NNSSSSVYIDY

-360 IGNQSTAGGNDACL
+360 IGNSATAGGNDACL

-385 DTIDLFGSLG
+385 DTVDLLGSLG
-395 AGGGTVI
+395 AGGGMVI

-438 DSVPFNVTNLNDVSL
+438 DSVPFNATNLNDTSL
-453 RHGLA
+453 RHSLA
-458 TPITYT
+458 TPVTYT
-464 YIGDYS
+464 YVRDVN
-470 LEAQNNELVLSGLN
+470 LEVQDNELVLSDLE

-521 SSVWSDGIVPE
+521 SSVWSGGIVPE

-537 VVNKGHKITIA
+537 IVNKGHKITIA
-548 EGDSVSCSDLVLCS
+548 EGESVSCSDLVLCS
-562 DYSASPMDNGK
+562 DYSTSVADNNK
-573 SELSIEGTFSV
+573 SELRINGTFSV

-592 FDKYTEN
+592 FGKYTEN
-599 VNGWH
+599 TNGWH
-604 LFGVPIDVNSSTRE
+604 LFGVPIDVNSSTKE
-618 SIAESFNRG
+618 KIAESFNRG
-627 YEDDLYYLDE
+627 DEDDLYYLDE
-637 ARYAWIPYLQNVED
+637 ARYAWIPYLQEFED
-651 ANFFT
+651 TNFFT
-656 NKHGYLVAYK
+656 NTHGYLVAYK

-681 SIVLLNNASYNQSLG
+681 SIVLLNNASYNQSVG

-715 TSNNNNVIG
+715 TSDSVNG

-732 GAYVPNDNNQPSDF
+732 GAYVPNDNNLPEDF
-746 RIPPFGGVMTKVD
+746 TIPPFSGLMTKVD

-764 LVLRKKAVAPD
+764 LVLRKKAVEHNQTP
-775 QNINAKSVI
+775 NAKSVI

-796 YDEMKIYFRND
+796 YDEVKIYFRND

-833 NDLSLSIASLSELDD
+833 NDLSLSIVSLSDLDD

-855 ILSKDVGDLKL
+855 VLSKNVGDLKL
-866 QLYEYTGDFERVDLL
+866 QLCEYMGDFERVDLL

-886 SLVCSLLDDSLYS
+886 SLVCNLLDDSLYS

-915 KKRVLSSV
+915 KKRVLSPE
-923 NKEDNEIEYIQIGRN
+923 NKDDNEIKYVQIGRS

-945 QIEEVVLFDIQ
+945 QIDEVILFDIQ

-963 ETEFLTLPCEGSFVL
+963 ETEFLTLPCEGSFVIE
-978 VVKSNGK
+978 VKSNGK

>member
-12 SLVFGY
+12 SLAFGC

-32 TTARLSFETPLNS
+32 TTARLSFETSLNS
-45 EAVSISIFK
+45 ETISISIFK

-62 FENFLSDQVNNSSPI
+62 FENFLSDQVNSSSPI

-153 SQLLSRTISNAC
+153 SQLLSRTISDTCN
-165 AEMVFS
+165 EMVFS
-171 DTTTSTIYIDY
+171 NNNSSSVYIDY

-195 NYAVEN
+195 NDTIKN

-234 KKRNEELESR
+234 KKRNQEIISR
-244 IQTSESVILELGNRN
+244 IQDPNSVKLEWENCG
-259 DCSATSLSLYKVEN
+259 DYSPTSLSLYKVEN
-273 PTKDLFFSRIASASS
+273 ATKDLFFSRIATTSN

-297 TGADICLGDYEVV
+297 TGKDICLGDYEVV

-402 PYNNTILTRKT
+402 PYNNTILTRKP

-438 DSVPFNVTNLNDVSL
+438 DSVPFNATNLNDTSL

-464 YIGDYS
+464 YVGDYS
-470 LEAQNNELVLSGLN
+470 LDAQNNELVLSDLE

-505 STGNIV
+505 SIGNIV

-521 SSVWSDGIVPE
+521 SSVWSGGVEPE
-532 TYDKV
+532 PYDKV

-548 EGDSVSCSDLVLCS
+548 EGESVSCSDLVLCS

-696 NGYHLVCNPYPFS
+696 KGYHLVCNPYPFS

-715 TSNNNNVIG
+715 TYNNVSG

-746 RIPPFGGVMTKVD
+746 RIPPFGGVMTKVNSAD
-759 NATNR
+759 NR
-764 LVLRKKAVAPD
+764 LVLRKKAIAPD

-855 ILSKDVGDLKL
+855 VLSKDVGDLKL

-899 ISYNSA
+899 ISYNPA